1 MYIITLY
8 YVGYALNIFEE
19 NGEEMTIHDRNANAV
34 DDSDHV
40 AKCSLSPT
48 QSRIWLLSET
58 GNEVIYGRQI
68 LAIAFPPIALAVA
81 RKGLAALSRQ
91 HPLITS
97 EFEARAGG
105 AVQQILRNSRH
116 VDVIEVDL
124 AADDSLDEAL
134 AAAASAER
142 ARAIDLA
149 SGNPARF
156 VLLSRNEQAVGAVFS
171 LHAVLADAA
180 TLDLLAKD
188 FLRNIR
194 GSANVLADVSETA
207 LPDAAS
213 WMTGNSAPRSPAL
226 ELVDFWFERLTAQEN
241 IASLPPQATAGRD
254 IVDEAWFEHL
264 VEVPA
269 PEPLAH
275 AQSTVET
282 SRDVLAALSIARRRH
297 TGYDTQRIGLV
308 TRPATPTIAA
318 RSEDVLILTAELNGA
333 MGLEDVRKTFIEE
346 IETAARQSLPFEA
359 LADALLRRDEFFDTT
374 RLVKT
379 LLDVRPPLQFMESA
393 TDGTPIRCLVE
404 PPARRD
410 AELVVTVSRVSKDRL
425 RIGIGFDPQKHHR
438 KQIAPFADDLVIAL
452 ARLGSNPGEAIKHIP
467 FVSPV
472 ELDRLSAPY
481 PDIPE
486 PDDGVPIHEVIS
498 AQAIRRPHA
507 FAVAQGEKSVTHGEL
522 EAAANRLAHRL
533 ISMGIGPEKRVAIA
547 LEKSIDAIVAILA
560 VLKSG
565 GAFTPVEPDHP
576 EARNRHILTAPGLS
590 LVISRT
596 RHIAN
601 LPGDIATPYLNL
613 DVIDLSSESSDAP
626 ATAIAPQQLA
636 YVIYTSGSTGVPKG
650 VAVEHGPLAHHC
662 KATLRIYEMSED
674 SCEYPVLPFT
684 SDGGHERWMVPLMAG
699 GGVVLTQDKLATPED
714 AFAVMKRH
722 GVNNAS
728 LPTSYVRGLAE
739 YAGENS
745 DIPRLRLYSFGG
757 EALSQAVFDMIT
769 ENLKAQMLINGY
781 GPTETIMT
789 PMIWKIPAGT
799 RFEGTVA
806 PIGRGV
812 GERRIYVL
820 DADLAPVP
828 VGVIGEIYIGGSGLA
843 RGYLGQPEL
852 TADRFIPDPF
862 SLGGRL
868 YKSGDLGRWREDGIV
883 EFAGRVDHQIKLRG
897 FRIEPGEIEA
907 VLRSDQRVAEAV
919 LLLHNEGGRS
929 SLVAYVVPRE
939 GESLSV
945 TELRRAAMTA
955 LPDYM
960 VPQTIMIIDKL
971 PMGPNSKLDRA
982 ALPAPRIER
991 ELVAPASEKEKTILD
1006 AWKAILD
1013 IGDIGVTENFFD
1025 IGGQSLAAV
1034 RIVSRLKMRLPEWP
1048 LSIAD
1053 MFNHPTI
1060 RDLALA
1066 IEGSRDE
1073 TGVDVVYLRRNGDRP
1088 VLYCFPGL
1096 LVSTRE
1102 YMRLVDYLGPEQ
1114 PATGFI
1120 CYSLTETKTLS
1131 TRVEDITARY
1141 AEAVRKKAKGRPCAF
1156 LGWSW
1161 GGLLAYEAAR
1171 QLGNDIDLRMIGMVD
1186 VCDMDEEF
1194 TVGIMPRFEDGIR
1207 DRTHAAVQSWL
1218 ATTPMR
1224 EDWKRLFAAMDG
1236 EVYEQFLHHIVKH
1249 NVKLPTDGPDIGSEE
1264 HTFWI
1269 LVDNA
1274 MIFRNYRLAPSDFR
1288 IHAFA
1293 AEDSLTRAL
1302 NVIDWRRYSPN
1313 ATASEI
1319 VNGTNHLSII
1329 GKTPFHQRFAR
1340 RLDHAFAPTIL
1351 PAGKN
1356 N

>member
-1 MYIITLY
+1 
-8 YVGYALNIFEE
+8 
-19 NGEEMTIHDRNANAV
+19 MTIVDRNARALN
-34 DDSDHV
+34 DSDLV
-40 AKCSLSPT
+40 AKCSLSPA

-68 LAIAFPPIALAVA
+68 LGFAFPPVSLAVA
-81 RKGLAALSRQ
+81 REGLSALSRH
-91 HPLITS
+91 HPLVTC

-105 AVQQILRNSRH
+105 AVQQILKNVGN
-116 VDVIEVDL
+116 VDAVEKGL
-124 AADDSLDEAL
+124 AANEDVDEGL
-134 AAAASAER
+134 AAVASAER
-142 ARAIDLA
+142 QRLMDLA
-149 SGNPARF
+149 GGNPARF
-156 VLLSRNEQAVGAVFS
+156 ILLTRNGQAIGTILS
-171 LHAVLADAA
+171 LHAILADIAV
-180 TLDLLAKD
+180 LDLLATD
-188 FLRNIR
+188 FLRNIY
-194 GSANVLADVSETA
+194 SDTDVPLDVAETA
-207 LPDAAS
+207 MPDAVS
-213 WMTGNSAPRSPAL
+213 WMTGNGAPRNPAV
-226 ELVDFWFERLTAQEN
+226 ESVDFWFQRLTVQEN
-241 IASLPPQATAGRD
+241 IASLLPQTLTGTD
-254 IVDEAWFEHL
+254 LVDEAWFEHML
-264 VEVPA
+264 DVLMPSPPA
-269 PEPLAH
+269 R
-275 AQSTVET
+275 AQPTTEISGA
-282 SRDVLAALSIARRRH
+282 VLAALGIALRRH
-297 TGYDTQRIGLV
+297 SGYATQRIGLV
-308 TRPATPTIAA
+308 TRPETRVVAA
-318 RSEDVLILTAELNGA
+318 RSEVILILTAELSGA
-333 MGLEDVRKTFIEE
+333 MTLQGVREAFAEE
-346 IETAARQSLPFEA
+346 IDTAARQSMSFEA
-359 LADALLRRDEFFDTT
+359 LADALLRRDESFDTT
-374 RLVKT
+374 GLVKT
-379 LLDVRPPLQFMESA
+379 LLDIRPPLRFTQSA
-393 TDGTPIRCLVE
+393 QDIRSLIE
-404 PPARRD
+404 PQARRD
-410 AELVVTVSRVSKDRL
+410 AELVITVSQTSDTKLRL
-425 RIGIGFDPQKHHR
+425 SFGFDPQKHDR
-438 KQIAPFADDLVIAL
+438 KQITRFADDLAIAL
-452 ARLGSNPGEAIKHIP
+452 VRLHSNPNEEIKHIP
-467 FVSPV
+467 FVSPE

-481 PDIPE
+481 PDAPE
-486 PDDGVPIHEVIS
+486 PDDGVPIHEVIA
-498 AQAIRRPHA
+498 AQARRRPKA
-507 FAVAQGEKSVTHGEL
+507 FAVAQGEKSITHGEL

-533 ISMGIGPEKRVAIA
+533 IAMGIGPEKRVAIA
-547 LEKSIDAIVAILA
+547 LEKSIDAMIAILA

-576 EARNRHILTAPGLS
+576 EARNRHILTAPGLT

-601 LPGDIATPYLNL
+601 LPNDIATPFLNL
-613 DVIDLSSESSDAP
+613 DAIDLSAESSEAP

-650 VAVEHGPLAHHC
+650 VAVEHAPLAHHC
-662 KATLRIYEMSED
+662 KATLRIYEMSEE

-699 GGVVLTQDKLATPED
+699 GGVVLTQDKLATAED
-714 AFAVMKRH
+714 AFAMMKRH

-739 YAGENS
+739 YAGENG

-769 ENLKAQMLINGY
+769 ENLKAQLLINGY

-799 RFEGTVA
+799 RFEGAVA

-812 GERRIYVL
+812 GDRRIYVL
-820 DADLAPVP
+820 DADLSPVP

-862 SLGGRL
+862 SEGGRL

-907 VLRSDQRVAEAV
+907 ALRSDQRVAEV
-919 LLLHNEGGRS
+919 VVLLHNKDGRS

-939 GESLSV
+939 GESLNV
-945 TELRRAAMTA
+945 TELRRTAMTA

-960 VPQTIMIIDKL
+960 VPQTIMLIDKL

-991 ELVAPASEKEKTILD
+991 EIVAPANDKERAILD
-1006 AWKAILD
+1006 AWKEILD

-1034 RIVSRLKMRLPEWP
+1034 RIVSRLKMRHPEWP
-1048 LSIAD
+1048 LSIAA

-1066 IEGSRDE
+1066 IDGSRDE
-1073 TGVDVVYLRRNGDRP
+1073 TGVDIVYLRRNGDRP

-1141 AEAVRKKAKGRPCAF
+1141 AEAIRKKAKGRPCAF

-1224 EDWKRLFAAMDG
+1224 EDWKRLFAAMNE
-1236 EVYEQFLHHIVKH
+1236 EVYEQFLHHVVKH

-1269 LVDNA
+1269 LIDNA
-1274 MIFRNYRLAPSDFR
+1274 MIFRNYRLPPSDFR

-1319 VNGTNHLSII
+1319 VTGTNHLTII

-1340 RLDHAFAPTIL
+1340 RLDDAFAPRSL
-1351 PAGKN
+1351 SAGIAK
-1356 N
+1356 

>member
-1 MYIITLY
+1 
-8 YVGYALNIFEE
+8 
-19 NGEEMTIHDRNANAV
+19 MTVHDRNATAANH
-34 DDSDHV
+34 SDYIG
-40 AKCSLSPT
+40 KCSLSPA
-48 QSRIWLLSET
+48 QSRIWQLSET
-58 GNEVIYGRQI
+58 GNEVVYGRQI
-68 LAIAFPPIALAVA
+68 LGLTFPAISAAAA
-81 RKGLAALSRQ
+81 REALAALSHQ

-97 EFEARAGG
+97 QFEARAGG
-105 AVQQILRNSRH
+105 AVQQFLKSGGAVEI
-116 VDVIEVDL
+116 IKADL
-124 AADDSLDEAL
+124 PIGDDLGDAL
-134 AAAASAER
+134 VTAAAAER
-142 ARAIDLA
+142 ARAVDLTN
-149 SGNPARF
+149 GNPARF
-156 VLLSRNEQAVGAVFS
+156 ILLTQSGRAIGAVFS
-171 LHAVLADAA
+171 LHAILADAA
-180 TLDLLAKD
+180 TLDLLATD
-188 FLRNIR
+188 FLRNI
-194 GSANVLADVSETA
+194 DVNRPASPAETA
-207 LPDAAS
+207 LPDAAL
-213 WMTGNSAPRSPAL
+213 WMAGNGTPRNPAP
-226 ELVDFWFERLTAQEN
+226 ELVDFWFHRLTAQDN
-241 IASLPPQATAGRD
+241 IASLLQQTLTGRS
-254 IVDEAWFEHL
+254 IVDEGWLEHVL
-264 VEVPA
+264 EVSA
-269 PEPLAH
+269 PDPLAPM
-275 AQSTVET
+275 ASPQDASC
-282 SRDVLAALSIARRRH
+282 DLLAALAIVLRRH
-297 TGYDTQRIGLV
+297 SGHGAQRIGLV
-308 TRPATPTIAA
+308 TRPETQTIAA
-318 RSEDVLILTAELNGA
+318 RSEDVLVLRAELDGA
-333 MGLEDVRKTFIEE
+333 MTLEDTRQAFVEE
-346 IETAARQSLPFEA
+346 IAVAARHSLPFEA
-359 LADALLRRDEFFDTT
+359 LADALLRRDESFDTT
-374 RLVKT
+374 GLVKT
-379 LLDVRPPLQFMESA
+379 LLDVRPPLRLREASSNI
-393 TDGTPIRCLVE
+393 DGIHSPIE
-404 PPARRD
+404 PQARRD
-410 AELVVTVSRVSKDRL
+410 AELVVTVLPAFGGKLRL
-425 RIGIGFDPQKHHR
+425 SFGFDPQKYER
-438 KQIAPFADDLVIAL
+438 GQISRLADDFAVAL
-452 ARLGSNPGEAIKHIP
+452 ARLGSDPSAQIKHVP
-467 FVSPV
+467 FVSAE

-481 PDIPE
+481 PDAPE
-486 PDDGVPIHEVIS
+486 PDDGTPVHEVIS
-498 AQAIRRPHA
+498 TQARRRPNA

-533 ISMGIGPEKRVAIA
+533 IALGIGPEKRVAIA
-547 LEKSIDAIVAILA
+547 LEKSIDAIIAILA

-601 LPGDIATPYLNL
+601 LPSDIATPFLNL
-613 DVIDLSSESSDAP
+613 DKIDLSTESSQAP
-626 ATAIAPQQLA
+626 TTAIAAQQLA

-662 KATLRIYEMSED
+662 KATLRIYEMSEL

-714 AFAVMKRH
+714 AFAMMTRH

-745 DIPRLRLYSFGG
+745 DVPRLRLYSFGG

-769 ENLKAQMLINGY
+769 ENLKAQLLINGY

-812 GERRIYVL
+812 GDRRIYVL

-862 SLGGRL
+862 MPGGRL

-919 LLLHNEGGRS
+919 VLLHNEGGRS

-939 GESLSV
+939 GENLGV
-945 TELRRAAMTA
+945 TELRRTAMTA

-960 VPQTIMIIDKL
+960 VPQTIMLIDRL

-982 ALPAPRIER
+982 ALPVPRMERAMAAPVGDKER
-991 ELVAPASEKEKTILD
+991 AILD
-1006 AWKAILD
+1006 TWKEILD

-1034 RIVSRLKMRLPEWP
+1034 RIVSRLKMRHPDWS

-1053 MFNHPTI
+1053 MFNHPTV

-1066 IEGSRDE
+1066 IDGNRDE
-1073 TGVDVVYLRRNGDRP
+1073 AGVDVVYLRRNGDRP

-1141 AEAVRKKAKGRPCAF
+1141 AEAVRRQAKGRPCAF

-1171 QLGNDIDLRMIGMVD
+1171 QIGDDIDLRMIGMVD

-1194 TVGIMPRFEDGIR
+1194 TVGVTPHFDDGVR
-1207 DRTHAAVQSWL
+1207 DRTHAAVQTWL
-1218 ATTPMR
+1218 AHTPMR
-1224 EDWKRLFAAMDG
+1224 EDWKRLLAAMDA
-1236 EVYEQFLHHIVKH
+1236 EVYEQFLHHIVRH

-1269 LVDNA
+1269 LIDNG
-1274 MIFRNYRLAPSDFR
+1274 MIFRNYRLQQSDFR
-1288 IHAFA
+1288 IHSFA
-1293 AEDSLTRAL
+1293 AEDSLTRSL

-1319 VNGTNHLSII
+1319 VTGTNHLTII

-1340 RLDHAFAPTIL
+1340 RLDQAFAPGS
-1351 PAGKN
+1351 PFAGIVK
-1356 N
+1356 

>member
-1 MYIITLY
+1 
-8 YVGYALNIFEE
+8 
-19 NGEEMTIHDRNANAV
+19 MTIHDRNAKAANDFAP
-34 DDSDHV
+34 V
-40 AKCSLSPT
+40 ARCSLSPA

-58 GNEVIYGRQI
+58 GNEAVYGRQI
-68 LAIAFPPIALAVA
+68 LAVTFPPIALATA
-81 RKGLAALSRQ
+81 REALALLSRQ
-91 HPLITS
+91 HPLVTTH
-97 EFEARAGG
+97 FEARAGG
-105 AVQQILRNSRH
+105 AVQQVLTNGQAVAVVELASAGDAQEAVSEAVAAERNRP
-116 VDVIEVDL
+116 VDL
-124 AADDSLDEAL
+124 ASD
-134 AAAASAER
+134 
-142 ARAIDLA
+142 
-149 SGNPARF
+149 NPARF
-156 VLLSRNEQAVGAVFS
+156 ILVTENGQALGAVFS

-180 TLDLLAKD
+180 TLDLLATD
-188 FLRNIR
+188 FLRVLGGHAPAAVG
-194 GSANVLADVSETA
+194 GSAV
-207 LPDAAS
+207 AS
-213 WMTGNSAPRSPAL
+213 WMAGNGTPRVPAQA
-226 ELVDFWFERLTAQEN
+226 LVDFWFGRLTAQDSV
-241 IASLPPQATAGRD
+241 AALDPQAAAGRD
-254 IVDEAWFEHL
+254 LVDETWAEHRL
-264 VEVPA
+264 DVPVS
-269 PEPLAH
+269 LI
-275 AQSTVET
+275 QSTEET
-282 SRDVLAALSIARRRH
+282 ARDVLAALGIALRRH
-297 TGYDTQRIGLV
+297 SGHGAQRIGLV
-308 TRPATPTIAA
+308 TRPAVPEIAA
-318 RSEDVLILTAELNGA
+318 RSEDVLVLTTTLTGA
-333 MGLEDVRKTFIEE
+333 MTLADARTAFEADIA
-346 IETAARQSLPFEA
+346 TAAGHSVPFEA
-359 LADALLRRDEFFDTT
+359 LADALLRRDESFDTT
-374 RLVKT
+374 SLART
-379 LLDVRPPLQFMESA
+379 ILDVRPPFRFAEM
-393 TDGTPIRCLVE
+393 DGVRAIIE

-410 AELVVTVSRVSKDRL
+410 AELVVTVSRLSGERL
-425 RIGIGFDPQKHHR
+425 AIGFGFDPQKLDR
-438 KQIAPFADDLVIAL
+438 NQVVRFADDLAIAL
-452 ARLGSNPGEAIKHIP
+452 ARLNSHPDEPIKHIP
-467 FVSPV
+467 FVSRE

-481 PDIPE
+481 PDTPA
-486 PDDGVPIHEVIS
+486 PDDGTPIHEVIA
-498 AQAIRRPHA
+498 AQARRRPHA
-507 FAVAQGEKSVTHGEL
+507 FAVAQGERSVPHGEL
-522 EAAANRLAHRL
+522 ETAANRLAHRL
-533 ISMGIGPEKRVAIA
+533 IALGIGPEKRVAIA

-596 RHIAN
+596 KHIAN
-601 LPGDIATPYLNL
+601 LPGDIGTPMLNL
-613 DVIDLSSESSDAP
+613 DATDLSREAETAP
-626 ATAIAPQQLA
+626 ATVIAPDQLA

-662 KATLRIYEMSED
+662 KATLRIYEMSEE

-699 GGVVLTQDKLATPED
+699 GGVVLAPDRLATPED
-714 AFAVMKRH
+714 AFAMMVKH

-739 YAGENS
+739 YAGENA

-769 ENLKAQMLINGY
+769 ENLKAKLLINGY

-799 RFEGTVA
+799 RFEGAVA

-812 GERRIYVL
+812 GDRRIYLL

-828 VGVIGEIYIGGSGLA
+828 VGVIGEIYIGGSGVA

-852 TADRFIPDPF
+852 TADRFIADPF
-862 SLGGRL
+862 SGSGRL

-907 VLRSDQRVAEAV
+907 VLRADPRVAEAV
-919 LLLHNEGGRS
+919 VLLHNEGGRS
-929 SLVAYVVPRE
+929 FLVAYVVPRE
-939 GESLSV
+939 GEALGV
-945 TELRRAAMTA
+945 TDLRRAAVAA

-960 VPQTIMIIDKL
+960 VPQTIMLIDAL

-991 ELVAPASEKEKTILD
+991 ALVPPVGDKETAILSVWQD
-1006 AWKAILD
+1006 ILD
-1013 IGDIGVTENFFD
+1013 IGEIGVTENFFE

-1034 RIVSRLKMRLPEWP
+1034 RIVSRLKMRHPEWP

-1066 IEGSRDE
+1066 IEGGRDE
-1073 TGVDVVYLRRNGDRP
+1073 AGIDVVYLRRNGEKP

-1102 YMRLVDYLGPEQ
+1102 YMRLVDYLGPDQ

-1141 AEAVRKKAKGRPCAF
+1141 AEAVRRQAKGRPCAF

-1194 TVGIMPRFEDGIR
+1194 TVGILPKFADGIR
-1207 DRTHAAVQSWL
+1207 ERTHAAVQQWL
-1218 ATTPMR
+1218 VTTPMR
-1224 EDWKRLFAAMDG
+1224 EDWKRLFAAMDA
-1236 EVYEQFLHHIVKH
+1236 EVYEQFLSHIVKN
-1249 NVKLPTDGPDIGSEE
+1249 NVTLPTDGPDIGSEE

-1288 IHAFA
+1288 VHAFA

-1319 VNGTNHLSII
+1319 VTGTNHLTII

-1340 RLDHAFAPTIL
+1340 RLDQAFIAPIL
-1351 PAGKN
+1351 
-1356 N
+1356 

>member
-1 MYIITLY
+1 
-8 YVGYALNIFEE
+8 
-19 NGEEMTIHDRNANAV
+19 
-34 DDSDHV
+34 
-40 AKCSLSPT
+40 
-48 QSRIWLLSET
+48 
-58 GNEVIYGRQI
+58 
-68 LAIAFPPIALAVA
+68 
-81 RKGLAALSRQ
+81 
-91 HPLITS
+91 
-97 EFEARAGG
+97 
-105 AVQQILRNSRH
+105 
-116 VDVIEVDL
+116 VDVFEVDL
-124 AADDSLDEAL
+124 AGGDNLDEAL
-134 AAAASAER
+134 ATAASAER
-142 ARAIDLA
+142 QRPVDLA
-149 SGNPARF
+149 NDNPARF
-156 VLLSRNEQAVGAVFS
+156 ILLTRNGQAIGAILS

-180 TLDLLAKD
+180 TLDLLATD
-188 FLRNIR
+188 FLRNIA
-194 GSANVLADVSETA
+194 GNNDKPLDVAETA
-207 LPDAAS
+207 LPDALS
-213 WMTGNSAPRSPAL
+213 WMIGNSAPRNPAS
-226 ELVDFWFERLTAQEN
+226 ELVDFWFQRLTAQEN
-241 IASLPPQATAGRD
+241 IAALLPQTSTGRD
-254 IVDEAWFEHL
+254 LVDEAWFEHKL
-264 VEVPA
+264 DVPMPRA
-269 PEPLAH
+269 R
-275 AQSTVET
+275 STAET
-282 SRDVLAALSIARRRH
+282 SRDILAALGIALRRH
-297 TGYDTQRIGLV
+297 SGHGTQRIGLV
-308 TRPATPTIAA
+308 TRPETPKIAA
-318 RSEDVLILTAELNGA
+318 RSEDVLILTADLNGT
-333 MGLEDVRKTFIEE
+333 MTLQDVRKTFVADIE
-346 IETAARQSLPFEA
+346 AASRHSLPFEA

-374 RLVKT
+374 GLVKT
-379 LLDVRPPLQFMESA
+379 LLDIRPPVWFIETA
-393 TDGTPIRCLVE
+393 PGIRGLAE
-404 PPARRD
+404 PPSRRD
-410 AELVVTVSRVSKDRL
+410 AELVITVSPTPGGELHISF
-425 RIGIGFDPQKHHR
+425 GFDPQKHER
-438 KQIAPFADDLVIAL
+438 KQIARFAEDLAIAL
-452 ARLGSNPGEAIKHIP
+452 ARLNGNSSREIRHIP
-467 FVSPV
+467 FVSSE
-472 ELDRLSAPY
+472 ELERLSAPY
-481 PDIPE
+481 PDAPQ
-486 PDDGVPIHEVIS
+486 PDDGTPIHDVIA
-498 AQAIRRPHA
+498 AQAKRRPNA
-507 FAVAQGEKSVTHGEL
+507 FAVAQGEKAITHGEL
-522 EAAANRLAHRL
+522 EAAANRLTHRL
-533 ISMGIGPEKRVAIA
+533 IAMGIGPEKRVAIA
-547 LEKSIDAIVAILA
+547 LEKSIDAIIAILA

-601 LPGDIATPYLNL
+601 LPGDIATPFLNL
-613 DVIDLSSESSDAP
+613 DATDLSSESSAAP
-626 ATAIAPQQLA
+626 ESAIAPQQLA

-714 AFAVMKRH
+714 AFAQMKRH

-739 YAGENS
+739 YAGENNAV
-745 DIPRLRLYSFGG
+745 PRLRLYSFGG

-769 ENLKAQMLINGY
+769 ENLKAQLLINGY

-812 GERRIYVL
+812 GDRRIYVL

-862 SLGGRL
+862 SPGGRL

-919 LLLHNEGGRS
+919 VLLHNEGGRS

-939 GESLSV
+939 GEALSV

-955 LPDYM
+955 LPEYM

-982 ALPAPRIER
+982 ALPAPRLER
-991 ELVAPASEKEKTILD
+991 ELLAPTSEKEKAILE
-1006 AWKAILD
+1006 AWKEILD

-1034 RIVSRLKMRLPEWP
+1034 RIVSRLKMRHPKWP

-1141 AEAVRKKAKGRPCAF
+1141 AEAVRRQAKGRPCAF

-1161 GGLLAYEAAR
+1161 GGLLAYEAAK

-1194 TVGIMPRFEDGIR
+1194 TVGIMPLFEDGVR
-1207 DRTHAAVQSWL
+1207 DRTHAAVQNWL
-1218 ATTPMR
+1218 VTTPMR
-1224 EDWKRLFAAMDG
+1224 EDWERLFAAMNA

-1269 LVDNA
+1269 LIDNG
-1274 MIFRNYRLAPSDFR
+1274 MIFRNYRLEPSDFR

-1319 VNGTNHLSII
+1319 VTGTNHLTII

-1351 PAGKN
+1351 PTGKN

>member
-8 YVGYALNIFEE
+8 YVGYVLNIFEE

-269 PEPLAH
+269 PEPLEH

-282 SRDVLAALSIARRRH
+282 SRDVLAALSTALRRH

-318 RSEDVLILTAELNGA
+318 RSEDVLILTAELDGA
-333 MGLEDVRKTFIEE
+333 MGLEGVRKTFVEE
-346 IETAARQSLPFEA
+346 IQTAARQSLPFEA

-374 RLVKT
+374 GLVKT
-379 LLDVRPPLQFMESA
+379 LLDVRAPLQFMESA

-410 AELVVTVSRVSKDRL
+410 AELVVTVSQVSKDRL
-425 RIGIGFDPQKHHR
+425 RIGIGFDPQKHDP
-438 KQIAPFADDLVIAL
+438 KQIARFADDLVIAL

-467 FVSPV
+467 FVSPE

-498 AQAIRRPHA
+498 AQARRRPYA

-533 ISMGIGPEKRVAIA
+533 ISLGIGPEKRVAIA
-547 LEKSIDAIVAILA
+547 LEKSIDAIIAILA

-576 EARNRHILTAPGLS
+576 EARNQHILTAPGLS

-601 LPGDIATPYLNL
+601 LPSDIATPYLNL
-613 DVIDLSSESSDAP
+613 DATALSSESSDAP

-684 SDGGHERWMVPLMAG
+684 SDGGHERWIVPLMAG

-812 GERRIYVL
+812 GDRRIYVL

-919 LLLHNEGGRS
+919 VLLHNEGGRS

-960 VPQTIMIIDKL
+960 VPQTIMIIDEL

-991 ELVAPASEKEKTILD
+991 ELVAPASEKEKAILE

-1034 RIVSRLKMRLPEWP
+1034 RIVSRLKMRHPEWP

-1066 IEGSRDE
+1066 VEGSRDE

-1319 VNGTNHLSII
+1319 VNGTNHLTII

>member
-1 MYIITLY
+1 
-8 YVGYALNIFEE
+8 
-19 NGEEMTIHDRNANAV
+19 MTIHNRNAKAMN
-34 DDSDHV
+34 DSDYL

-58 GNEVIYGRQI
+58 GNEAVYGRQI
-68 LAIAFPPIALAVA
+68 LAVTFPPISLVLAHQALAM
-81 RKGLAALSRQ
+81 LSRQ

-97 EFEARAGG
+97 EFEARPGG
-105 AVQQILRNSRH
+105 TVQQILRNDRT
-116 VDVIEVDL
+116 VDIIETELTTGGDL
-124 AADDSLDEAL
+124 NAALTAVATTEQ
-134 AAAASAER
+134 
-142 ARAIDLA
+142 ARPIDLTK
-149 SGNPARF
+149 GNPARF
-156 VLLSRNEQAVGAVFS
+156 ILAVQNGQAVGAVFS
-171 LHAVLADAA
+171 LHAILADAV
-180 TLDLLAKD
+180 TLDLLATD
-188 FLRNIR
+188 FLCYIDSGRPAGI
-194 GSANVLADVSETA
+194 AETTLA
-207 LPDAAS
+207 DAAS
-213 WMTGNSAPRSPAL
+213 WMTGNGAPRNPPP
-226 ELVDFWFERLTAQEN
+226 ELIDFWFQRLTGQEN
-241 IASLPPQATAGRD
+241 IASLPPQTSTGKN

-264 VEVPA
+264 LEVPVTGRLIRTPA
-269 PEPLAH
+269 TAEI
-275 AQSTVET
+275 
-282 SRDVLAALSIARRRH
+282 SRDLLAALAIALRRH
-297 TGYDTQRIGLV
+297 SGYGTQRIGLV
-308 TRPATPTIAA
+308 TRPESQTVAA
-318 RSEDVLILTAELNGA
+318 RSEDVLILTTDLNGA
-333 MGLEDVRKTFIEE
+333 MTLHEVRKAFAEE
-346 IETAARQSLPFEA
+346 IETAAQQALPFEA
-359 LADALLRRDEFFDTT
+359 LADALLRRDELFDTT
-374 RLVKT
+374 GLVKT
-379 LLDVRPPLQFMESA
+379 LLDVRPALRFMKA
-393 TDGTPIRCLVE
+393 TPDGMASHSVME
-404 PPARRD
+404 PRARRD
-410 AELVVTVSRVSKDRL
+410 AELVITVSPAHSGTL
-425 RIGIGFDPQKHHR
+425 RIGFGFDPQKHDR
-438 KQIAPFADDLVIAL
+438 EQILRFADDLAIAL
-452 ARLGSNPGEAIKHIP
+452 VRLNTSPDEQIKHVP
-467 FVSPV
+467 FVSPE
-472 ELDRLSAPY
+472 ELDKLSAPY
-481 PDIPE
+481 PDAPE
-486 PDDGVPIHEVIS
+486 PDDGTPIHEVIS
-498 AQAIRRPHA
+498 AQAKRRPNA

-522 EAAANRLAHRL
+522 EAASNRLAHRL
-533 ISMGIGPEKRVAIA
+533 MALGIGPEKRVAIA
-547 LEKSIDAIVAILA
+547 LEKSIDAIIAILA

-590 LVISRT
+590 LVISRA

-601 LPGDIATPYLNL
+601 LPSDIATPFLNL
-613 DVIDLSSESSDAP
+613 DAVDLSSEGSEAP
-626 ATAIAPQQLA
+626 ATVIAPQQLA

-650 VAVEHGPLAHHC
+650 VVVEHGPLAHHC
-662 KATLRIYEMSED
+662 KATLRIYEMSEE

-699 GGVVLTQDKLATPED
+699 GGVVLTPDKLATPED
-714 AFAVMKRH
+714 AFAMMKRH

-745 DIPRLRLYSFGG
+745 EIPRLRLYSFGG

-769 ENLKAQMLINGY
+769 ENLKAQLLINGY

-812 GERRIYVL
+812 GHRRIYVL

-852 TADRFIPDPF
+852 TAERFIPDPF
-862 SLGGRL
+862 TPGGRL

-919 LLLHNEGGRS
+919 ILLHNEGGRS

-945 TELRRAAMTA
+945 TELRRTAMTA

-960 VPQTIMIIDKL
+960 VPQTIMLIDKL

-982 ALPAPRIER
+982 ALPTPRIER
-991 ELVAPASEKEKTILD
+991 EMALPANDKEKAILD
-1006 AWKAILD
+1006 TWKEILD

-1034 RIVSRLKMRLPEWP
+1034 RIVSRLKIRHPEWP
-1048 LSIAD
+1048 LTIAD
-1053 MFNHPTI
+1053 MFNHPTV

-1066 IEGSRDE
+1066 IDGNRDE
-1073 TGVDVVYLRRNGDRP
+1073 AGVDVVYLRRNGDRP

-1141 AEAVRKKAKGRPCAF
+1141 AEAVRRKAKGRPCAF

-1224 EDWKRLFAAMDG
+1224 EDWKRLFAAMNE
-1236 EVYEQFLHHIVKH
+1236 EVYEQFLHHVVKH

-1269 LVDNA
+1269 LIDNA
-1274 MIFRNYRLAPSDFR
+1274 MIFRNYRLQQSDFR

-1302 NVIDWRRYSPN
+1302 NVIDWRRYSQN

-1319 VNGTNHLSII
+1319 VTGTNHLTII

-1340 RLDHAFAPTIL
+1340 RLDHAFAPAPL
-1351 PAGKN
+1351 PAGIIK
-1356 N
+1356 

>member
-1 MYIITLY
+1 
-8 YVGYALNIFEE
+8 
-19 NGEEMTIHDRNANAV
+19 MTAHDRNATAAN
-34 DDSDHV
+34 DSDYI
-40 AKCSLSPT
+40 AKCSLSPA

-58 GNEVIYGRQI
+58 GNEVVYGRQI
-68 LAIAFPPIALAVA
+68 LAITFPSVALAAA
-81 RKGLAALSRQ
+81 RRALSRLSQQ

-105 AVQQILRNSRH
+105 AVQQILKNDRF
-116 VDVIEVDL
+116 VEIVETELVAGDDL
-124 AADDSLDEAL
+124 SEAL
-134 AAAASAER
+134 ARATSAER

-149 SGNPARF
+149 DGNPARF
-156 VLLSRNEQAVGAVFS
+156 IILTQNGEAFGAVFS
-171 LHAVLADAA
+171 LHAILADAV
-180 TLDLLAKD
+180 TLDLLATD
-188 FLRNIR
+188 FLRDID
-194 GSANVLADVSETA
+194 GHDAADIAEEA
-207 LPDAAS
+207 LPDALS
-213 WMTGNSAPRSPAL
+213 WMIANGSPRNPTP
-226 ELVDFWFERLTAQEN
+226 ELVDFWFQRLTAQEN
-241 IASLPPQATAGRD
+241 IASLPPQTSAAKG
-254 IVDEAWFEHL
+254 IVDEAWFEQ
-264 VEVPA
+264 VIEVPVGA
-269 PEPLAH
+269 A
-275 AQSTVET
+275 ADT
-282 SRDVLAALSIARRRH
+282 SRDMLAALGITLRRH
-297 TGYDTQRIGLV
+297 SGYSTQRIGLV
-308 TRPATPTIAA
+308 TRPQRQKLAA
-318 RSEDVLILTAELNGA
+318 RSEDVLILTTDLNGA
-333 MGLEDVRKTFIEE
+333 MTLGDARATFLEE
-346 IETAARQSLPFEA
+346 IEAATRQSLPFEA
-359 LADALLRRDEFFDTT
+359 LADALIKRDELFDTT
-374 RLVKT
+374 GLVKT
-379 LLDVRPPLQFMESA
+379 LLDVRPSLRVAEA
-393 TDGTPIRCLVE
+393 TSNGATVRGLVE

-410 AELVVTVSRVSKDRL
+410 ADLVVTVSPATAGKL
-425 RIGIGFDPQKHHR
+425 RIGIGFDPQKHDR
-438 KQIAPFADDLVIAL
+438 KQVGRFADDLAIAL
-452 ARLGSNPGEAIKHIP
+452 AQLDADPGTQIKHIP
-467 FVSPV
+467 FVSAE

-481 PDIPE
+481 PDAPE
-486 PDDGVPIHEVIS
+486 PDDGTPIHEVIS
-498 AQAIRRPHA
+498 AQARRRPNA

-522 EAAANRLAHRL
+522 ELAANRLAHHL
-533 ISMGIGPEKRVAIA
+533 IALGIGPEKRVAIA

-560 VLKSG
+560 VLKAG

-596 RHIAN
+596 KHIAN
-601 LPGDIATPYLNL
+601 LPGDIATPYLDL
-613 DVIDLSSESSDAP
+613 DKTDLSSERVDAL
-626 ATAIAPQQLA
+626 ATSIAPQQLA

-662 KATLRIYEMSED
+662 KATLRIYEMSEE

-714 AFAVMKRH
+714 AFAMMKRH

-745 DIPRLRLYSFGG
+745 EIPRLRLYSFGG

-769 ENLKAQMLINGY
+769 ENLKAQLLINGY

-812 GERRIYVL
+812 GDRRIYVL

-862 SLGGRL
+862 SQGGRL

-919 LLLHNEGGRS
+919 ILLHNDGGRS

-939 GESLSV
+939 GAILSV

-960 VPQTIMIIDKL
+960 VPQTIMLIDKL

-991 ELVAPASEKEKTILD
+991 DMAAPANDKEKAILD
-1006 AWKAILD
+1006 VWKDILD

-1025 IGGQSLAAV
+1025 IGGQSLMAV
-1034 RIVSRLKMRLPEWP
+1034 RIVSRLKMRHPEWP

-1053 MFNHPTI
+1053 MFNHPTV

-1066 IEGSRDE
+1066 IDGTPDE
-1073 TGVDVVYLRRNGDRP
+1073 AGVDVVYLRRNGDRP

-1141 AEAVRKKAKGRPCAF
+1141 AEAVRKKANGRPCAF

-1207 DRTHAAVQSWL
+1207 ERTHAAVQSWL

-1224 EDWKRLFAAMDG
+1224 EDWKRLFAAMNE
-1236 EVYEQFLHHIVKH
+1236 EVYEQFLHHVVKH

-1269 LVDNA
+1269 LIDNA
-1274 MIFRNYRLAPSDFR
+1274 MIFRNYRLEQSDFR

-1319 VNGTNHLSII
+1319 VTGTNHLTII

-1340 RLDHAFAPTIL
+1340 RLDHAFAPGPLSIGTV
-1351 PAGKN
+1351 K
-1356 N
+1356 

>member
-1 MYIITLY
+1 
-8 YVGYALNIFEE
+8 
-19 NGEEMTIHDRNANAV
+19 
-34 DDSDHV
+34 
-40 AKCSLSPT
+40 
-48 QSRIWLLSET
+48 
-58 GNEVIYGRQI
+58 
-68 LAIAFPPIALAVA
+68 
-81 RKGLAALSRQ
+81 
-91 HPLITS
+91 
-97 EFEARAGG
+97 
-105 AVQQILRNSRH
+105 
-116 VDVIEVDL
+116 
-124 AADDSLDEAL
+124 
-134 AAAASAER
+134 
-142 ARAIDLA
+142 
-149 SGNPARF
+149 
-156 VLLSRNEQAVGAVFS
+156 
-171 LHAVLADAA
+171 
-180 TLDLLAKD
+180 
-188 FLRNIR
+188 
-194 GSANVLADVSETA
+194 
-207 LPDAAS
+207 
-213 WMTGNSAPRSPAL
+213 
-226 ELVDFWFERLTAQEN
+226 
-241 IASLPPQATAGRD
+241 
-254 IVDEAWFEHL
+254 
-264 VEVPA
+264 
-269 PEPLAH
+269 
-275 AQSTVET
+275 
-282 SRDVLAALSIARRRH
+282 
-297 TGYDTQRIGLV
+297 
-308 TRPATPTIAA
+308 
-318 RSEDVLILTAELNGA
+318 
-333 MGLEDVRKTFIEE
+333 
-346 IETAARQSLPFEA
+346 
-359 LADALLRRDEFFDTT
+359 
-374 RLVKT
+374 
-379 LLDVRPPLQFMESA
+379 
-393 TDGTPIRCLVE
+393 
-404 PPARRD
+404 
-410 AELVVTVSRVSKDRL
+410 
-425 RIGIGFDPQKHHR
+425 
-438 KQIAPFADDLVIAL
+438 
-452 ARLGSNPGEAIKHIP
+452 
-467 FVSPV
+467 
-472 ELDRLSAPY
+472 
-481 PDIPE
+481 
-486 PDDGVPIHEVIS
+486 
-498 AQAIRRPHA
+498 
-507 FAVAQGEKSVTHGEL
+507 
-522 EAAANRLAHRL
+522 
-533 ISMGIGPEKRVAIA
+533 
-547 LEKSIDAIVAILA
+547 
-560 VLKSG
+560 
-565 GAFTPVEPDHP
+565 
-576 EARNRHILTAPGLS
+576 
-590 LVISRT
+590 
-596 RHIAN
+596 
-601 LPGDIATPYLNL
+601 
-613 DVIDLSSESSDAP
+613 
-626 ATAIAPQQLA
+626 
-636 YVIYTSGSTGVPKG
+636 
-650 VAVEHGPLAHHC
+650 
-662 KATLRIYEMSED
+662 MSEA

-714 AFAVMKRH
+714 AFAMMRRH

-799 RFEGTVA
+799 RFEGTIA

-812 GERRIYVL
+812 GDRRIYVL

-862 SLGGRL
+862 SQGGRL

-919 LLLHNEGGRS
+919 VLLHNEGGRS

-960 VPQTIMIIDKL
+960 VPQTIMIIDRL

-991 ELVAPASEKEKTILD
+991 ELVAPASEKEKAILE
-1006 AWKAILD
+1006 AWKDILD

-1034 RIVSRLKMRLPEWP
+1034 RIVSRLKMRHPEWP

-1066 IEGSRDE
+1066 TEGSRDE

-1141 AEAVRKKAKGRPCAF
+1141 VEAVRKKAKGRPCAF

-1224 EDWKRLFAAMDG
+1224 EDWKRLFAAIDG

-1249 NVKLPTDGPDIGSEE
+1249 NVKLPSDGPDIGSEE

-1319 VNGTNHLSII
+1319 VNGTNHLTII

-1351 PAGKN
+1351 PTGKN

>member
-1 MYIITLY
+1 
-8 YVGYALNIFEE
+8 
-19 NGEEMTIHDRNANAV
+19 MTVHDRNAKAANDA
-34 DDSDHV
+34 DYL
-40 AKCSLSPT
+40 AKSSLSPA

-58 GNEVIYGRQI
+58 GNEGVYGRQI
-68 LAIAFPPIALAVA
+68 LAIAFPSVAIAAA
-81 RKGLAALSRQ
+81 RDGLSRLSRQ

-105 AVQQILRNSRH
+105 AVQQILKNDCF
-116 VDVIEVDL
+116 VDILETEL
-124 AADDSLDEAL
+124 AADDNLDEAL
-134 AAAASAER
+134 TTAASTER
-142 ARAIDLA
+142 ARPIDLTD
-149 SGNPARF
+149 GNPARF
-156 VLLSRNEQAVGAVFS
+156 ILLTRNGQAIAALFS
-171 LHAVLADAA
+171 LHAILGDAA
-180 TLDLLAKD
+180 ALDLLATD
-188 FLRNIR
+188 FLRNID
-194 GSANVLADVSETA
+194 SQEPLDIAETT

-213 WMTGNSAPRSPAL
+213 WLTGNGAPRNPAP
-226 ELVDFWFERLTAQEN
+226 ELVDFWFQRLAAQEN
-241 IASLPPQATAGRD
+241 IASLLPQTSTGKD
-254 IVDEAWFEHL
+254 IVDESWFEHVL
-264 VEVPA
+264 EASV
-269 PEPLAH
+269 
-275 AQSTVET
+275 QSSADT
-282 SRDVLAALSIARRRH
+282 SRDMLAALGITLRRH
-297 TGYDTQRIGLV
+297 SGYATQRIGLV
-308 TRPATPTIAA
+308 TRPERQKIAA
-318 RSEDVLILTAELNGA
+318 RSEDVLILTADLNGT
-333 MGLEDVRKTFIEE
+333 MTLGGVRAAFGAE
-346 IETAARQSLPFEA
+346 IGTATRQCLPFEA
-359 LADALLRRDEFFDTT
+359 LADALVRRDELFDTT
-374 RLVKT
+374 GLVKT
-379 LLDVRPPLQFMESA
+379 LLDVRPPLRFLHA
-393 TDGTPIRCLVE
+393 TSNEAAIHNPVG

-410 AELVVTVSRVSKDRL
+410 ADLVITVSPASADKL
-425 RIGIGFDPQKHHR
+425 RIGIGFDPQKHDR
-438 KQIAPFADDLVIAL
+438 KQISRFARDLAIAL
-452 ARLGSNPGEAIKHIP
+452 TQLNANPAAQIRHIP
-467 FVSPV
+467 FVSPE

-481 PDIPE
+481 PDAPE
-486 PDDGVPIHEVIS
+486 PDDGTPIHEVIS
-498 AQAIRRPHA
+498 AQARRRPNA

-522 EAAANRLAHRL
+522 ELAANRLAHRL
-533 ISMGIGPEKRVAIA
+533 IAMGIGPEKRVAIA
-547 LEKSIDAIVAILA
+547 LEKSIDAIIAILA
-560 VLKSG
+560 VLKAG

-590 LVISRT
+590 LVISRKK
-596 RHIAN
+596 HIAN
-601 LPGDIATPYLNL
+601 LPNDIGTPYLDL
-613 DVIDLSSESSDAP
+613 DAIDLSSESAEAP
-626 ATAIAPQQLA
+626 VTAIAPQQLA

-662 KATLRIYEMSED
+662 KATLRIYEMSEA

-714 AFAVMKRH
+714 AFAMMKRH

-745 DIPRLRLYSFGG
+745 EIPRLRLYSFGG

-769 ENLKAQMLINGY
+769 ENLKAQLLINGY

-812 GERRIYVL
+812 GDRRIYVL

-843 RGYLGQPEL
+843 RGYLGQSEL

-862 SLGGRL
+862 SQDGRL

-919 LLLHNEGGRS
+919 ILLHNEGGRS

-960 VPQTIMIIDKL
+960 VPQTIMLIDEL

-991 ELVAPASEKEKTILD
+991 EMVAPANDKERAILE
-1006 AWKAILD
+1006 AWKDILD

-1025 IGGQSLAAV
+1025 IGGQSLMAV
-1034 RIVSRLKMRLPEWP
+1034 RIVSRLKMRHPEWP

-1053 MFNHPTI
+1053 MFNHPTV

-1066 IEGSRDE
+1066 IDGSRDE

-1141 AEAVRKKAKGRPCAF
+1141 AEAVRRQANGRPCAF

-1171 QLGNDIDLRMIGMVD
+1171 QLGSDIDLRMIGMVD

-1194 TVGIMPRFEDGIR
+1194 TVGIMPRFDNGIR
-1207 DRTHAAVQSWL
+1207 ERTHAAVQTWL

-1224 EDWKRLFAAMDG
+1224 EDWKRLFAAMNE
-1236 EVYEQFLHHIVKH
+1236 EVYEQFLHHVVKH

-1269 LVDNA
+1269 LIDNA
-1274 MIFRNYRLAPSDFR
+1274 MIFRNYRLEQSDFR

-1319 VNGTNHLSII
+1319 VTGTNHLTII

-1340 RLDHAFAPTIL
+1340 RLDHAFAPGPLSTAIV
-1351 PAGKN
+1351 K
-1356 N
+1356 

>member
-1 MYIITLY
+1 MTVHDSNAKAANQSNYI
-8 YVGYALNIFEE
+8 G
-19 NGEEMTIHDRNANAV
+19 
-34 DDSDHV
+34 
-40 AKCSLSPT
+40 KCSLSPT

-58 GNEVIYGRQI
+58 GNEIVYGRQI
-68 LAIAFPPIALAVA
+68 LAVTFPSISTAVA
-81 RKGLAALSRQ
+81 REALAALSRQ

-97 EFEARAGG
+97 QFEARAGG
-105 AVQQILRNSRH
+105 AVQQILKSDEA
-116 VDVIEVDL
+116 VEIIETEL
-124 AADDSLDEAL
+124 ATSDSLEDAL
-134 AAAASAER
+134 AAAAAAER
-142 ARAIDLA
+142 ARAVDLTN
-149 SGNPARF
+149 GNPARF
-156 VLLSRNEQAVGAVFS
+156 TLLTQSGQAIGAIFS
-171 LHAVLADAA
+171 AHAILADAA
-180 TLDLLAKD
+180 TLDLLATD
-188 FLRNIR
+188 FFRNLDD
-194 GSANVLADVSETA
+194 GGPATPTETA
-207 LPDAAS
+207 LADAAV
-213 WMTGNSAPRSPAL
+213 WMAGNGAPRGQAP
-226 ELVDFWFERLTAQEN
+226 ELVDFWFNRLIAQDN
-241 IASLPPQATAGRD
+241 IASLLLQTSTGRS
-254 IVDEAWFEHL
+254 IVDEGWQEHIL
-264 VEVPA
+264 EVFMPDQLISMA
-269 PEPLAH
+269 
-275 AQSTVET
+275 STLDA
-282 SRDVLAALSIARRRH
+282 SRDLLAALAIVLRRH
-297 TGYDTQRIGLV
+297 SGHGTQRIGLV
-308 TRPATPTIAA
+308 TRPKTQTIAA
-318 RSEDVLILTAELNGA
+318 RSEDVLVLTAKLDGA
-333 MGLEDVRKTFIEE
+333 MTLDDVRQAFVEE
-346 IETAARQSLPFEA
+346 VEVAGRRALPFEA
-359 LADALLRRDEFFDTT
+359 LADALLRRDESFDTT
-374 RLVKT
+374 GLVKT
-379 LLDVRPPLQFMESA
+379 LLDVRPPLRLLEAASNIH
-393 TDGTPIRCLVE
+393 GVHTPIE
-404 PPARRD
+404 TQARRD
-410 AELVVTVSRVSKDRL
+410 AELVITVFPAFGDKLRL
-425 RIGIGFDPQKHHR
+425 SFGFDPQKYEPG
-438 KQIAPFADDLVIAL
+438 QIVRLANDFAVAL
-452 ARLGSNPGEAIKHIP
+452 ARLGSNPSEQIKHIP
-467 FVSPV
+467 FVSAE

-481 PDIPE
+481 PDAPE
-486 PDDGVPIHEVIS
+486 PDDGTPIHKVIS
-498 AQAIRRPHA
+498 AQATRRPNA
-507 FAVAQGEKSVTHGEL
+507 FAVAQGENSITHGEL
-522 EAAANRLAHRL
+522 EAAANKLSHRL
-533 ISMGIGPEKRVAIA
+533 IALGIGPEKRVAIA
-547 LEKSIDAIVAILA
+547 LEKSIDAIIAILA

-576 EARNRHILTAPGLS
+576 EARNRHILTAPDLS
-590 LVISRT
+590 LVISKT
-596 RHIAN
+596 MHIAN
-601 LPGDIATPYLNL
+601 LPSDIATPFLNL
-613 DVIDLSSESSDAP
+613 DKVDLSTESSQAP
-626 ATAIAPQQLA
+626 AIAIALQQLA

-650 VAVEHGPLAHHC
+650 VVVEHGPLAHHC
-662 KATLRIYEMSED
+662 KATLRIYEMSD
-674 SCEYPVLPFT
+674 QSCEYPVLPFT
-684 SDGGHERWMVPLMAG
+684 SDGGHERWIVPLMAG

-714 AFAVMKRH
+714 AFAMMKRH

-739 YAGENS
+739 YAGENG

-757 EALSQAVFDMIT
+757 EALSQAVFDIIT
-769 ENLKAQMLINGY
+769 ENLKARLLINGY

-812 GERRIYVL
+812 GDRRIYVL

-828 VGVIGEIYIGGSGLA
+828 VGVIGEIHIGGSGLA

-862 SLGGRL
+862 TPGGRL

-919 LLLHNEGGRS
+919 VLLHNEGGRS

-939 GESLSV
+939 GESLGI
-945 TELRRAAMTA
+945 TELRRAAITA

-960 VPQTIMIIDKL
+960 VPQTIMLIDRL

-982 ALPAPRIER
+982 ALPAPRVQR
-991 ELVAPASEKEKTILD
+991 EMIAPADDNERAILQTWKE
-1006 AWKAILD
+1006 ILD

-1034 RIVSRLKMRLPEWP
+1034 RIVSRLKMRHPEWP

-1053 MFNHPTI
+1053 MFNHPTV

-1066 IEGSRDE
+1066 ISGKRDE
-1073 TGVDVVYLRRNGDRP
+1073 AGVDVVYLRRNGDRP

-1141 AEAVRKKAKGRPCAF
+1141 AETVRRQAKGRPCAF

-1171 QLGNDIDLRMIGMVD
+1171 QIGNDIDLRMIGMVD

-1194 TVGIMPRFEDGIR
+1194 TVGVTPRFYDGIR
-1207 DRTHAAVQSWL
+1207 DSTHAAVQNWL
-1218 ATTPMR
+1218 AHTPMR
-1224 EDWKRLFAAMDG
+1224 EDWKRLLTAMDA

-1269 LVDNA
+1269 LIDNG
-1274 MIFRNYRLAPSDFR
+1274 MIFRNYRLERSDFR
-1288 IHAFA
+1288 IHSFA
-1293 AEDSLTRAL
+1293 AEDSLTRSL

-1319 VNGTNHLSII
+1319 VTGTNHLTII

-1340 RLDHAFAPTIL
+1340 RLDHAFAPGSL
-1351 PAGKN
+1351 SAGTVK
-1356 N
+1356 

>member
-1 MYIITLY
+1 
-8 YVGYALNIFEE
+8 
-19 NGEEMTIHDRNANAV
+19 MTIHDRNAKAV
-34 DDSDHV
+34 NDSDYV
-40 AKCSLSPT
+40 AKCLLSPA

-58 GNEVIYGRQI
+58 GNEVVYGRQI
-68 LAIAFPPIALAVA
+68 LAVAFSPVS
-81 RKGLAALSRQ
+81 LAAAHVALSTLSRQ

-105 AVQQILRNSRH
+105 AVRQILKNNGT
-116 VDVIEVDL
+116 VGMIETDLKAGEDV
-124 AADDSLDEAL
+124 DEAL
-134 AAAASAER
+134 FGAAARER
-142 ARAIDLA
+142 ARTMDLTD
-149 SGNPARF
+149 GNPARF
-156 VLLSRNEQAVGAVFS
+156 ILLTRNGQALGVVFS
-171 LHAVLADAA
+171 LHAILADAA
-180 TLDLLAKD
+180 TLNLLATD
-188 FLRNIR
+188 FLRNIE
-194 GSANVLADVSETA
+194 GNGPVDIAQTT

-213 WMTGNSAPRSPAL
+213 WMAGGDALRRPAP
-226 ELVDFWFERLTAQEN
+226 ELVDFWFQRLTAQEN
-241 IASLPPQATAGRD
+241 IASLAPQTSAEKD
-254 IVDEAWFEHL
+254 IVDEAWFEHML
-264 VEVPA
+264 EVSNSSR
-269 PEPLAH
+269 PL
-275 AQSTVET
+275 QSQSMAEL
-282 SRDVLAALSIARRRH
+282 SRDILAALGIALRRH
-297 TGYDTQRIGLV
+297 SGYGTQRIGLV
-308 TRPATPTIAA
+308 TRPERQTIAA
-318 RSEDVLILTAELNGA
+318 RGEDILIVTAELDGA
-333 MGLEDVRKTFIEE
+333 MTLRDARETF
-346 IETAARQSLPFEA
+346 AAEAESAAGQSVPFEA
-359 LADALLRRDEFFDTT
+359 LADALLRRDELFDTT
-374 RLVKT
+374 GLVKT
-379 LLDVRPPLQFMESA
+379 LLDVRPPVSFAQTASSAFMVRSA
-393 TDGTPIRCLVE
+393 VE

-410 AELVVTVSRVSKDRL
+410 AELVVTVSPMSGDRL
-425 RIGIGFDPQKHHR
+425 RIGIGFDPQKHER
-438 KQIAPFADDLVIAL
+438 KQITRFADDLAIAL
-452 ARLGSNPGEAIKHIP
+452 SSLGSDPGKQIKHIS
-467 FVSPV
+467 FVSAE

-481 PDIPE
+481 PDAPE
-486 PDDGVPIHEVIS
+486 PDDGTPIHEVIC
-498 AQAIRRPHA
+498 AQARRRPNA
-507 FAVAQGEKSVTHGEL
+507 FAVAQGEKSITHGEL
-522 EAAANRLAHRL
+522 ETAANRLAHRL
-533 ISMGIGPEKRVAIA
+533 ISLGIGPEKRVAIA
-547 LEKSIDAIVAILA
+547 IEKSIDAIVAILA

-576 EARNRHILTAPGLS
+576 EARNRHILTAPGLA
-590 LVISRT
+590 LVVSRT
-596 RHIAN
+596 RHIAR
-601 LPGDIATPYLNL
+601 LPSDIEAPFLDLDAT
-613 DVIDLSSESSDAP
+613 DLSSESSEAP
-626 ATAIAPQQLA
+626 ATVVAPQQLA

-662 KATLRIYEMSED
+662 KATLRIYEMSEE

-714 AFAVMKRH
+714 AFAMMKRH

-739 YAGENS
+739 YAGEND

-769 ENLKAQMLINGY
+769 ENLKAQLLINGY

-812 GERRIYVL
+812 GDRRIYVL

-828 VGVIGEIYIGGSGLA
+828 VGVIGEIYIGGGGLA

-852 TADRFIPDPF
+852 TADRFIADPF
-862 SLGGRL
+862 TPGGRL

-919 LLLHNEGGRS
+919 VLLHNEGGRS
-929 SLVAYVVPRE
+929 SLVAYVVARE
-939 GESLSV
+939 GETLGV
-945 TELRRAAMTA
+945 TELRRAAVAA

-960 VPQTIMIIDKL
+960 VPQTIMIIDRL

-982 ALPAPRIER
+982 ALPPPRMER
-991 ELVAPASEKEKTILD
+991 EMIAPANDKEKAILE
-1006 AWKAILD
+1006 AWKEILD

-1034 RIVSRLKMRLPEWP
+1034 RIVSRLKRRHPEWP

-1073 TGVDVVYLRRNGDRP
+1073 TGVDVVYLRRNGERP

-1171 QLGNDIDLRMIGMVD
+1171 QIGSDIDLRMIGMVD

-1194 TVGIMPRFEDGIR
+1194 TLGIMPRFEDGIR

-1218 ATTPMR
+1218 AATPMR
-1224 EDWKRLFAAMDG
+1224 EDWKRLFAAMNE

-1249 NVKLPTDGPDIGSEE
+1249 KVKLPTDGPDIGSEE

-1269 LVDNA
+1269 LIDNA

-1319 VNGTNHLSII
+1319 VTGTNHLTII

-1340 RLDHAFAPTIL
+1340 RLDHAFAPGTLSADIV
-1351 PAGKN
+1351 K
-1356 N
+1356 

>member
-1 MYIITLY
+1 LYFDRFDMYFNT
-8 YVGYALNIFEE
+8 FKES
-19 NGEEMTIHDRNANAV
+19 GEEMTVHDRNAKAAN
-34 DDSDHV
+34 DTDYL

-58 GNEVIYGRQI
+58 GNEVVYGRQI
-68 LAIAFPPIALAVA
+68 LAIVFPPISSDLA
-81 RKGLAALSRQ
+81 REGLSKLSRQ

-105 AVQQILRNSRH
+105 AVQQILGNDRF
-116 VDVIEVDL
+116 VEIIETKL
-124 AADDSLDEAL
+124 TAGENLDNAL
-134 AAAASAER
+134 TTAAAAEQ
-142 ARAIDLA
+142 ARPIDLTD
-149 SGNPARF
+149 GNPARF
-156 VLLSRNEQAVGAVFS
+156 ILLTQEARAVGALFS
-171 LHAVLADAA
+171 LHAILADAA
-180 TLDLLAKD
+180 ALDLLAAG
-188 FLRNIR
+188 FLHNID
-194 GSANVLADVSETA
+194 GHDPADIAETV

-213 WMTGNSAPRSPAL
+213 WMIANGAPRHAAP
-226 ELVDFWFERLTAQEN
+226 ELVDFWFQRLTAQEN
-241 IASLPPQATAGRD
+241 IASLAPQTSAGKNT
-254 IVDEAWFEHL
+254 VDEAWFEHML
-264 VEVPA
+264 EVPV
-269 PEPLAH
+269 
-275 AQSTVET
+275 QSSADT
-282 SRDVLAALSIARRRH
+282 SGDMLAALGIALRRH
-297 TGYDTQRIGLV
+297 SGYGTQRIGLV
-308 TRPATPTIAA
+308 TRPERQKVAA
-318 RSEDVLILTAELNGA
+318 RCEDVLILTPELDGT
-333 MGLEDVRKTFIEE
+333 MTLKDVRNAFVKE
-346 IETAARQSLPFEA
+346 IDTAIRQSLPFEA
-359 LADALLRRDEFFDTT
+359 LADALIRRDESFDTT
-374 RLVKT
+374 GLVKT
-379 LLDVRPPLQFMESA
+379 LLDVRPPLRLLQA
-393 TDGTPIRCLVE
+393 TSNEVALRSPIE

-410 AELVVTVSRVSKDRL
+410 ADLVVTVSRASVGKL
-425 RIGIGFDPQKHHR
+425 RIGIGFDPQKHDR
-438 KQIAPFADDLVIAL
+438 KQIIRFADDLTLTL
-452 ARLGSNPGEAIKHIP
+452 AQLQASPGLQVKHIL
-467 FVSPV
+467 FVSPE

-481 PDIPE
+481 PDAPE
-486 PDDGVPIHEVIS
+486 PDDGTPIHEVIS
-498 AQAIRRPHA
+498 AQARRRPNA

-533 ISMGIGPEKRVAIA
+533 IAMGIGPEKRVAIA
-547 LEKSIDAIVAILA
+547 LEKSIDAIIAILA
-560 VLKSG
+560 VLKAG

-590 LVISRT
+590 LVISRAK
-596 RHIAN
+596 HIAN
-601 LPGDIATPYLNL
+601 LPSDIATPYLNL
-613 DVIDLSSESSDAP
+613 DAIDLSAESADAP
-626 ATAIAPQQLA
+626 ATTIAPQHLA

-662 KATLRIYEMSED
+662 KATLRIYEMSEE

-714 AFAVMKRH
+714 AFAAMKRH

-745 DIPRLRLYSFGG
+745 EIPRLRLYSFGG

-769 ENLKAQMLINGY
+769 ENLKAQLLINGY

-812 GERRIYVL
+812 GDRRIYVL

-862 SLGGRL
+862 TPGGRL

-919 LLLHNEGGRS
+919 ILLHNDGGRS

-960 VPQTIMIIDKL
+960 VPQTIMLIDEL

-991 ELVAPASEKEKTILD
+991 EMALPANDKEKAILD
-1006 AWKAILD
+1006 VWKDVLD

-1025 IGGQSLAAV
+1025 IGGQSLMAV
-1034 RIVSRLKMRLPEWP
+1034 RIVSRLKMRHPEWP
-1048 LSIAD
+1048 LTIAD
-1053 MFNHPTI
+1053 MFNHPTV

-1066 IEGSRDE
+1066 VDGSRDE

-1141 AEAVRKKAKGRPCAF
+1141 AEAVRRQAKGRPCAF

-1224 EDWKRLFAAMDG
+1224 EDWKRLFAAMDE

-1264 HTFWI
+1264 YTFWI
-1269 LVDNA
+1269 LIDNA
-1274 MIFRNYRLAPSDFR
+1274 MIFRNYRLEQSDFR

-1302 NVIDWRRYSPN
+1302 NVIDWRRYSAN

-1319 VNGTNHLSII
+1319 VTGTNHLTII

-1340 RLDHAFAPTIL
+1340 RLDHAFAPAPL
-1351 PAGKN
+1351 SKDAVK
-1356 N
+1356 

>member
-1 MYIITLY
+1 
-8 YVGYALNIFEE
+8 
-19 NGEEMTIHDRNANAV
+19 MTIHDRNATAAN
-34 DDSDHV
+34 DSDLV
-40 AKCSLSPT
+40 AKCSLSPA

-68 LAIAFPPIALAVA
+68 LGFVFPSVSLATA
-81 RKGLAALSRQ
+81 HQSLSSLSRL
-91 HPLITS
+91 HPLVTS

-105 AVQQILRNSRH
+105 AVQQILRHGRQ
-116 VDVIEVDL
+116 VEIVEADL
-124 AADDSLDEAL
+124 PTGDDLDEAL

-142 ARAIDLA
+142 QHPMDL
-149 SGNPARF
+149 SGGNPARF
-156 VLLSRNEQAVGAVFS
+156 TLLSRNGQAMGLLLS
-171 LHAVLADAA
+171 LHAVLADAV
-180 TLDLLAKD
+180 TLDLLATD
-188 FLRNIR
+188 FLRGLHNE
-194 GSANVLADVSETA
+194 ANATLDIAETA
-207 LPDAAS
+207 LPDALAWMAS
-213 WMTGNSAPRSPAL
+213 NGASRNPAP
-226 ELVDFWFERLTAQEN
+226 ELVDFWFQRLTAQEN
-241 IASLPPQATAGRD
+241 IASLIPQISTGKEL
-254 IVDEAWFEHL
+254 VDEAWFEHTL
-264 VEVPA
+264 EIPM
-269 PEPLAH
+269 PRGQ
-275 AQSTVET
+275 AQPTADL
-282 SRDVLAALSIARRRH
+282 SRDILAALGVTLRRH
-297 TGYDTQRIGLV
+297 SGHGTQRIGLV
-308 TRPATPTIAA
+308 TRPETQLIAA
-318 RSEDVLILTAELNGA
+318 RSEDVLILTPELNGA
-333 MGLEDVRKTFIEE
+333 MTLGDVRNTFVEDIQ
-346 IETAARQSLPFEA
+346 AASRQSWPFEA
-359 LADALLRRDEFFDTT
+359 LADALLRRDELFDTT
-374 RLVKT
+374 GLVKT
-379 LLDVRPPLQFMESA
+379 LLDVRPIQRLKNAAEHISSLSLPQS
-393 TDGTPIRCLVE
+393 
-404 PPARRD
+404 RRD
-410 AELVVTVSRVSKDRL
+410 AELVITVSQTSENKL
-425 RIGIGFDPQKHHR
+425 HIGLGSDPQKHDR
-438 KQIAPFADDLVIAL
+438 KQIARFADDLAVAL
-452 ARLGSNPGEAIKHIP
+452 ARLGSHPGEQIKHIP
-467 FVSPV
+467 FVSPA

-481 PDIPE
+481 PDAPE
-486 PDDGVPIHEVIS
+486 PDDGTPIHEVIA
-498 AQAIRRPHA
+498 AQARRRPNA

-533 ISMGIGPEKRVAIA
+533 IAMGVGPEKRVAIA

-590 LVISRT
+590 LVISRAK
-596 RHIAN
+596 HIAN
-601 LPGDIATPYLNL
+601 LPSDIATPFLNL
-613 DVIDLSSESSDAP
+613 DATDISSERSEAP
-626 ATAIAPQQLA
+626 AKAIAPQQLA

-714 AFAVMKRH
+714 AFAQMKRH

-745 DIPRLRLYSFGG
+745 AVPRLRLYSFGG

-769 ENLKAQMLINGY
+769 ENLKAQLLINGY

-812 GERRIYVL
+812 GDRRIYVL

-862 SLGGRL
+862 SQDGRL

-919 LLLHNEGGRS
+919 VLLHNDGGRS

-939 GESLSV
+939 GEALSV
-945 TELRRAAMTA
+945 TEMRRAAMTA

-960 VPQTIMIIDKL
+960 VPQTIMIIDRL

-991 ELVAPASEKEKTILD
+991 EMVAPANDKEKAILD
-1006 AWKAILD
+1006 AWRDILD

-1034 RIVSRLKMRLPEWP
+1034 RIVSRLKMRHPEWP

-1073 TGVDVVYLRRNGDRP
+1073 AGVDVVYLRRNGDRP

-1102 YMRLVDYLGPEQ
+1102 YMRLVDYLGPDQ

-1194 TVGIMPRFEDGIR
+1194 TVGIMPRFEDGVR
-1207 DRTHAAVQSWL
+1207 DRTHAAVQNWL
-1218 ATTPMR
+1218 VTTPMR
-1224 EDWKRLFAAMDG
+1224 EDWERLFAAMNA

-1269 LVDNA
+1269 LIDNG
-1274 MIFRNYRLAPSDFR
+1274 MIFRNYRLEPSDFR

-1319 VNGTNHLSII
+1319 VTGTNHLTII

-1340 RLDHAFAPTIL
+1340 RLDHAFAPTTIL
-1351 PAGKN
+1351 PVGKN

>member
-1 MYIITLY
+1 
-8 YVGYALNIFEE
+8 
-19 NGEEMTIHDRNANAV
+19 MTAHDRNAKAIN
-34 DDSDHV
+34 DSDLV
-40 AKCSLSPT
+40 AKCSLSPA

-58 GNEVIYGRQI
+58 GNELIYGRQI
-68 LAIAFPPIALAVA
+68 LGFAFSPVSLATA
-81 RKGLAALSRQ
+81 RDGLSILSRQ
-91 HPLITS
+91 HPLVTS

-105 AVQQILRNSRH
+105 AVQQSLKNNRN
-116 VDVIEVDL
+116 VDVVEVHL
-124 AADDSLDEAL
+124 AGDDDLDEGMTTAVT
-134 AAAASAER
+134 AER
-142 ARAIDLA
+142 QRSMDLA

-156 VLLSRNEQAVGAVFS
+156 ILLTRSGQAIGIVLSV
-171 LHAVLADAA
+171 HAVLADMA
-180 TLDLLAKD
+180 TLDLLATD
-188 FLRNIR
+188 FLRRIYGNTDIPLD
-194 GSANVLADVSETA
+194 GAQTA
-207 LPDAAS
+207 LPDAIS
-213 WMTGNSAPRSPAL
+213 WMTSNGAPRTPAP
-226 ELVDFWFERLTAQEN
+226 ELVDFWFQRLTAQEN
-241 IASLPPQATAGRD
+241 IASLPPQTSSDRNL
-254 IVDEAWFEHL
+254 VDEAWFEHRL
-264 VEVPA
+264 EVPM
-269 PEPLAH
+269 PRRQ
-275 AQSTVET
+275 AQSTAEI
-282 SRDVLAALSIARRRH
+282 SRAILAALGIALRRH
-297 TGYDTQRIGLV
+297 SGYGTQRIGLV
-308 TRPATPTIAA
+308 TRPETQVIAA
-318 RSEDVLILTAELNGA
+318 RSEDVLILTTELNGT
-333 MGLEDVRKTFIEE
+333 MTLQDVRKTFIEE
-346 IETAARQSLPFEA
+346 IETASRQSLPFEA

-374 RLVKT
+374 GLVKT
-379 LLDVRPPLQFMESA
+379 LLDIRPPLRFMESA
-393 TDGTPIRCLVE
+393 PDIQSLTE
-404 PPARRD
+404 SQSRRD
-410 AELVVTVSRVSKDRL
+410 AELVITVSQTSCDRL
-425 RIGIGFDPQKHHR
+425 HIRFGFDPQKHDR
-438 KQIAPFADDLVIAL
+438 KQIARFADDLAIAL
-452 ARLGSNPGEAIKHIP
+452 VRLDGNPGEEIKHIP
-467 FVSPV
+467 FISPE
-472 ELDRLSAPY
+472 ELERLSAPY
-481 PDIPE
+481 PDAPE
-486 PDDGVPIHEVIS
+486 PDDGVPIHDVIA
-498 AQAIRRPHA
+498 AQARRRPNA
-507 FAVAQGEKSVTHGEL
+507 FAVAQGEKSITHGEL
-522 EAAANRLAHRL
+522 DAAANRLAHRL
-533 ISMGIGPEKRVAIA
+533 IAMGIGPEKRVAIA
-547 LEKSIDAIVAILA
+547 LEKSIDAIIAILA

-576 EARNRHILTAPGLS
+576 ETRNRHILTAPGLS
-590 LVISRT
+590 LVISRAK
-596 RHIAN
+596 HIDN
-601 LPGDIATPYLNL
+601 LPGDIATPFLNL
-613 DVIDLSSESSDAP
+613 DATDLSSESSEAP
-626 ATAIAPQQLA
+626 ERAISPQQLA

-714 AFAVMKRH
+714 AFAQMKRH

-739 YAGENS
+739 YAGENG
-745 DIPRLRLYSFGG
+745 DVPRLRLYSFGG

-769 ENLKAQMLINGY
+769 ENLKAQLLINGY

-812 GERRIYVL
+812 GDRRIYVL

-828 VGVIGEIYIGGSGLA
+828 VGVIGEIHIGGSGLA

-862 SLGGRL
+862 SQDGRL

-919 LLLHNEGGRS
+919 VLLHNEGGRS

-939 GESLSV
+939 GEALGI

-960 VPQTIMIIDKL
+960 VPQTIMLIDKL
-971 PMGPNSKLDRA
+971 PMGPNSKLDRT

-991 ELVAPASEKEKTILD
+991 QLVAPANEKERSILQ
-1006 AWKAILD
+1006 AWKEILD

-1034 RIVSRLKMRLPEWP
+1034 RIVSRLKMRHPEWP

-1066 IEGSRDE
+1066 VEGSRDE

-1194 TVGIMPRFEDGIR
+1194 TVGIMPRFDEGIR

-1218 ATTPMR
+1218 TTTPMR
-1224 EDWKRLFAAMDG
+1224 EDWKRLLAAMDG
-1236 EVYEQFLHHIVKH
+1236 EIYEQFLHHIVKH
-1249 NVKLPTDGPDIGSEE
+1249 NVKLPSDGPDIGSEE

-1269 LVDNA
+1269 LIDNA
-1274 MIFRNYRLAPSDFR
+1274 MIFRNYRMAPSDFR

-1319 VNGTNHLSII
+1319 VNGTNHLTII

-1340 RLDHAFAPTIL
+1340 RLDHAFAPITL
-1351 PAGKN
+1351 PTGEN

>member
-1 MYIITLY
+1 
-8 YVGYALNIFEE
+8 
-19 NGEEMTIHDRNANAV
+19 MTVHDRNTTAANH
-34 DDSDHV
+34 SDYIG
-40 AKCSLSPT
+40 KCSLSPA

-58 GNEVIYGRQI
+58 GNEVVYGRQI
-68 LAIAFPPIALAVA
+68 LAIAFPAISAAASREALAT
-81 RKGLAALSRQ
+81 LSRQ

-97 EFEARAGG
+97 QFEARAGG
-105 AVQQILRNSRH
+105 AIQQILTSEAAVEI
-116 VDVIEVDL
+116 VDAELAIGQDL
-124 AADDSLDEAL
+124 GEAL
-134 AAAASAER
+134 AATASAER
-142 ARAIDLA
+142 VRAVDLTN
-149 SGNPARF
+149 GNPARF
-156 VLLSRNEQAVGAVFS
+156 ILLTQSGQAIGAVFS
-171 LHAVLADAA
+171 LHAILADAA
-180 TLDLLAKD
+180 TLDLLATD
-188 FLRNIR
+188 FLCNIG
-194 GSANVLADVSETA
+194 GSRPMAPASTA
-207 LPDAAS
+207 PSDAVM
-213 WMTGNSAPRSPAL
+213 WMAGNGAPRNPAP
-226 ELVDFWFERLTAQEN
+226 ELIDFWFERLRAQEN
-241 IASLPPQATAGRD
+241 IASLAPQASTGTSIA
-254 IVDEAWFEHL
+254 DEGWFEHVL
-264 VEVPA
+264 EIFA
-269 PEPLAH
+269 PERLIH
-275 AQSTVET
+275 RTSTVEI
-282 SRDVLAALSIARRRH
+282 SRDLLAAVGIVLRRH
-297 TGYDTQRIGLV
+297 SGHDTQRIGLV
-308 TRPATPTIAA
+308 VRPEIQAIAA
-318 RSEDVLILTAELNGA
+318 RSEDVLILTAELDG
-333 MGLEDVRKTFIEE
+333 GTTLEDARHVFAEE
-346 IETAARQSLPFEA
+346 IEIAAQHSLPFEA
-359 LADALLRRDEFFDTT
+359 LADALLRRDELFDTT
-374 RLVKT
+374 GLVKT
-379 LLDVRPPLQFMESA
+379 LLDVRPSLRLLEASPNMAGVHS
-393 TDGTPIRCLVE
+393 PVE
-404 PPARRD
+404 PQARRD
-410 AELVVTVSRVSKDRL
+410 AELVITVSAMLSDTLRL
-425 RIGIGFDPQKHHR
+425 SFGFDPQKYEPG
-438 KQIAPFADDLVIAL
+438 QIGRLADDLAIAL
-452 ARLGSNPGEAIKHIP
+452 ARLGSNPSEQIKHIP
-467 FVSPV
+467 FVSAE

-481 PDIPE
+481 PDRPE
-486 PDDGVPIHEVIS
+486 PDDGTPVHEVIS
-498 AQAIRRPHA
+498 AQARRRPNA

-533 ISMGIGPEKRVAIA
+533 ITLGIGPEKRVAIA
-547 LEKSIDAIVAILA
+547 LEKSIDAIIAILA

-601 LPGDIATPYLNL
+601 LPSDIATPILNL
-613 DVIDLSSESSDAP
+613 DKVDLSAEGSRAP
-626 ATAIAPQQLA
+626 ATAITPEQLA

-662 KATLRIYEMSED
+662 KATLRIYEMSEQ

-699 GGVVLTQDKLATPED
+699 GGVVLTQDRLATPED
-714 AFAVMKRH
+714 AFAMMRLH

-745 DIPRLRLYSFGG
+745 NIPRLRLYSFGG

-769 ENLKAQMLINGY
+769 ENLKAQLLINGY

-799 RFEGTVA
+799 RFEGAVA

-812 GERRIYVL
+812 GDRRIYIL

-828 VGVIGEIYIGGSGLA
+828 VGMIGEIHIGGSGLA
-843 RGYLGQPEL
+843 RGYLGLPEL

-862 SLGGRL
+862 TPGSRL

-883 EFAGRVDHQIKLRG
+883 EFAGRADHQIKLRG

-919 LLLHNEGGRS
+919 VLLHNEGGRS

-939 GESLSV
+939 GEGIGV

-960 VPQTIMIIDKL
+960 VPQTIMLIDRL

-982 ALPAPRIER
+982 ALPAPRMER
-991 ELVAPASEKEKTILD
+991 EMIAPADDKEKAILE
-1006 AWKAILD
+1006 AWKEILD

-1034 RIVSRLKMRLPEWP
+1034 RIVSRLKMRHPDWP

-1053 MFNHPTI
+1053 MFNHPTV

-1066 IEGSRDE
+1066 ISGKRDDA
-1073 TGVDVVYLRRNGDRP
+1073 GVDVVYLRRNGDQP
-1088 VLYCFPGL
+1088 MLYCFPGL

-1102 YMRLVDYLGPEQ
+1102 YMRLVDYLGPDQ

-1141 AEAVRKKAKGRPCAF
+1141 AEAVRRQAKGRPCAF

-1171 QLGNDIDLRMIGMVD
+1171 QIGNDIDLRMIGMVD

-1194 TVGIMPRFEDGIR
+1194 TVGVIPHFEDDVR

-1218 ATTPMR
+1218 VHTPMR
-1224 EDWKRLFAAMDG
+1224 EDWKRLLAAMDA

-1269 LVDNA
+1269 LIDNG
-1274 MIFRNYRLAPSDFR
+1274 MIFRNYRLQRSDFR
-1288 IHAFA
+1288 IHSFA
-1293 AEDSLTRAL
+1293 AEDSLTRSL

-1319 VNGTNHLSII
+1319 VTGTNHLTII

-1340 RLDHAFAPTIL
+1340 RLDQALAPGSL
-1351 PAGKN
+1351 SAGIIK
-1356 N
+1356 

>member
-1 MYIITLY
+1 
-8 YVGYALNIFEE
+8 
-19 NGEEMTIHDRNANAV
+19 MTVHDRNAEVA
-34 DDSDHV
+34 SDLDYL
-40 AKCSLSPT
+40 ARSSLSPA

-58 GNEVIYGRQI
+58 GNEVVYGRQI
-68 LAIAFPPIALAVA
+68 LAVVFPFVLVAVA
-81 RKGLAALSRQ
+81 HEGLSKLSRQ

-105 AVQQILRNSRH
+105 AVQQILRKDRI
-116 VDVIEVDL
+116 VDIVETELPVGGN
-124 AADDSLDEAL
+124 LDEAL
-134 AAAASAER
+134 ATAAAAER
-142 ARAIDLA
+142 ARAMDLTK
-149 SGNPARF
+149 GNPARF
-156 VLLSRNEQAVGAVFS
+156 ILLTQNGHALGALFS
-171 LHAVLADAA
+171 LHAILADAA
-180 TLDLLAKD
+180 TLDLLATD
-188 FLRNIR
+188 FLGNIDRNQP
-194 GSANVLADVSETA
+194 ADIAGTA

-213 WMTGNSAPRSPAL
+213 WMRGNGGSRNLAP
-226 ELVDFWFERLTAQEN
+226 ELVDFWFQRLTAQEN
-241 IASLPPQATAGRD
+241 IASLLPQTSAGKST
-254 IVDEAWFEHL
+254 VDETWFEHVL
-264 VEVPA
+264 EVPV
-269 PEPLAH
+269 
-275 AQSTVET
+275 QSAADI
-282 SRDVLAALSIARRRH
+282 SHDMLAALGIALRRH
-297 TGYDTQRIGLV
+297 SGYGAQRIGLV
-308 TRPATPTIAA
+308 TRPERQAIAA
-318 RSEDVLILTAELNGA
+318 RSEDVLILTAELDGA
-333 MGLEDVRKTFIEE
+333 MTLTDVRDTFAEE
-346 IETAARQSLPFEA
+346 IETVSPQSLPFEA
-359 LADALLRRDEFFDTT
+359 LADALIRRDESFDTT
-374 RLVKT
+374 GLVKT
-379 LLDVRPPLQFMESA
+379 LLDVRPPQRLLQA
-393 TDGTPIRCLVE
+393 TSNGVPLRSPIE
-404 PPARRD
+404 TPARRD
-410 AELVVTVSRVSKDRL
+410 ADLVITASPATAGRL
-425 RIGIGFDPQKHHR
+425 RISIGFDPQKHDR
-438 KQIAPFADDLVIAL
+438 KQIIRFADDLAVAL
-452 ARLGSNPGEAIKHIP
+452 TQLQSDPGLQVKYIP
-467 FVSPV
+467 FVSPE

-481 PDIPE
+481 PDAPE
-486 PDDGVPIHEVIS
+486 PDDGMPIHEVIS
-498 AQAIRRPHA
+498 AQARRRPNA
-507 FAVAQGEKSVTHGEL
+507 FAVAQGERSITHGEL
-522 EAAANRLAHRL
+522 EVAANRLAHRL
-533 ISMGIGPEKRVAIA
+533 ITMGIGPEKRVAIA
-547 LEKSIDAIVAILA
+547 LEKSIDAIIAILA

-590 LVISRT
+590 LVISRAK
-596 RHIAN
+596 HIAN
-601 LPGDIATPYLNL
+601 LPSDIATPYLNL
-613 DVIDLSSESSDAP
+613 DAIVLSAESIDAP
-626 ATAIAPQQLA
+626 ATIIAPQQLA

-662 KATLRIYEMSED
+662 KATLRIYEMSEE

-714 AFAVMKRH
+714 AFAMMKRH
-722 GVNNAS
+722 RVNNAS

-739 YAGENS
+739 YAGENG

-769 ENLKAQMLINGY
+769 ENLKAQLLINGY

-789 PMIWKIPAGT
+789 PMIWKIQAGT

-812 GERRIYVL
+812 GDRRVYVL

-828 VGVIGEIYIGGSGLA
+828 VGVIGEIHIGGSGLA

-862 SLGGRL
+862 SQGGRL
-868 YKSGDLGRWREDGIV
+868 YKSGDLGRWREDGII

-919 LLLHNEGGRS
+919 ILLHNDGGRS

-960 VPQTIMIIDKL
+960 VPQTIMIIDRL

-982 ALPAPRIER
+982 ALPAPRLER
-991 ELVAPASEKEKTILD
+991 EIEAPANDKEKAILD
-1006 AWKAILD
+1006 VWMDILD

-1025 IGGQSLAAV
+1025 IGGQSLMAV
-1034 RIVSRLKMRLPEWP
+1034 RIVSRLKMRHPEWP

-1053 MFNHPTI
+1053 MFNHPTV

-1066 IEGSRDE
+1066 IDGSRDE
-1073 TGVDVVYLRRNGDRP
+1073 TGVDVVYLRRKGDRP

-1120 CYSLTETKTLS
+1120 CYSRTETKALS

-1141 AEAVRKKAKGRPCAF
+1141 AEAVRRQAKGRPCAF

-1171 QLGNDIDLRMIGMVD
+1171 QLGNDIDLCMIGMVD

-1194 TVGIMPRFEDGIR
+1194 TIGIMPRFEGGVR
-1207 DRTHAAVQSWL
+1207 DSTHAQVQKWL
-1218 ATTPMR
+1218 AITPMR
-1224 EDWKRLFAAMDG
+1224 EDWKRLFAAMNE
-1236 EVYEQFLHHIVKH
+1236 EVYEQFLHHVVKH
-1249 NVKLPTDGPDIGSEE
+1249 SVKLPTDGPDIGSEE

-1269 LVDNA
+1269 LIDNA
-1274 MIFRNYRLAPSDFR
+1274 MIFRNYRLEQSDFR

-1319 VNGTNHLSII
+1319 VTGTNHLTII

-1340 RLDHAFAPTIL
+1340 RLDHAFAPAPL
-1351 PAGKN
+1351 SKDAVK
-1356 N
+1356 

>member
-1 MYIITLY
+1 
-8 YVGYALNIFEE
+8 
-19 NGEEMTIHDRNANAV
+19 MTIHDRNARAEN
-34 DDSDHV
+34 DPDYL

-58 GNEVIYGRQI
+58 GNEVVYGRQI
-68 LAIAFPPIALAVA
+68 LGLAFPSVSCAVA
-81 RKGLAALSRQ
+81 RDALSRLSLQ

-105 AVQQILRNSRH
+105 IVEQILKNDRA
-116 VDVIEVDL
+116 VEIIETNLVANDNLDDALRSVASTERGRVMDL
-124 AADDSLDEAL
+124 K
-134 AAAASAER
+134 
-142 ARAIDLA
+142 

-156 VLLSRNEQAVGAVFS
+156 ILLTRNGQATAAVFS
-171 LHAVLADAA
+171 LHAILADGA
-180 TLDLLAKD
+180 TLDLLARD
-188 FLRNIR
+188 FLRNIDGAGLVDR
-194 GSANVLADVSETA
+194 EETA
-207 LPDAAS
+207 LPDAIS
-213 WMTGNSAPRSPAL
+213 WMNDNANPRNPAP
-226 ELVDFWFERLTAQEN
+226 ELVDFWFRRLSAQQN
-241 IASLPPQATAGRD
+241 IASLLPQTTAGD
-254 IVDEAWFEHL
+254 IFGDEAWFEHAL
-264 VEVPA
+264 EVPMPRMAVHA
-269 PEPLAH
+269 PPIAERA
-275 AQSTVET
+275 V
-282 SRDVLAALSIARRRH
+282 DMLAALGIALRRH
-297 TGYDTQRIGLV
+297 SGHDAQRIGLV
-308 TRPATPTIAA
+308 IRPETQRIAA
-318 RSEDVLILTAELNGA
+318 RSEDVLVLTTELDGA
-333 MGLEDVRKTFIEE
+333 MTPADTRTAFVREVD
-346 IETAARQSLPFEA
+346 AAIRQSLPFEA
-359 LADALLRRDEFFDTT
+359 LADALIRRDEFFDTT
-374 RLVKT
+374 GLVKT
-379 LLDVRPPLQFMESA
+379 LLDVRPPSHLQEVIA
-393 TDGTPIRCLVE
+393 TDIAVHFPVQ
-404 PPARRD
+404 PPSRRD
-410 AELVVTVSRVSKDRL
+410 ADLVLTVSPFVEKL
-425 RIGIGFDPQKHHR
+425 RISIGFDPQKHDR
-438 KQIAPFADDLVIAL
+438 KQIIRFADDLAMAISMLSIDSAVQ
-452 ARLGSNPGEAIKHIP
+452 IKHIP
-467 FVSPV
+467 FVSPE

-481 PDIPE
+481 PDVPA
-486 PDDGVPIHEVIS
+486 PDDGTPIHEVIS
-498 AQAIRRPHA
+498 EQAKRRPSA
-507 FAVAQGEKSVTHGEL
+507 FAIAQGKTSITHGEL

-533 ISMGIGPEKRVAIA
+533 IAMGIGPEVRVAIA
-547 LEKSIDAIVAILA
+547 LEKSIDAIIAILA
-560 VLKSG
+560 VLKAG

-596 RHIAN
+596 KHIAN
-601 LPGDIATPYLNL
+601 LPSDIATPFLNL
-613 DVIDLSSESSDAP
+613 DATDVSSESGEAP
-626 ATAIAPQQLA
+626 ATVIAPRQLA
-636 YVIYTSGSTGVPKG
+636 YVIYTSGSTGIPKG

-662 KATLRIYEMSED
+662 KATLRIYEMDEG

-714 AFAVMKRH
+714 AFAMMRRH

-739 YAGENS
+739 YAGENR

-757 EALSQAVFDMIT
+757 EALSQNVFDMIT
-769 ENLKAQMLINGY
+769 ENLKAQLLINGY

-812 GERRIYVL
+812 GDRRIYVL

-843 RGYLGQPEL
+843 RGYLDQPEL
-852 TADRFIPDPF
+852 TADRFISDPF
-862 SLGGRL
+862 SPGGRL

-919 LLLHNEGGRS
+919 VLLHTEGGRS

-939 GESLSV
+939 GEALGA

-960 VPQTIMIIDKL
+960 VPQTIMLIDRL

-982 ALPAPRIER
+982 ALPAPRTQR
-991 ELVAPASEKEKTILD
+991 EMIAPANDREQAILE
-1006 AWKAILD
+1006 AWKEILD

-1034 RIVSRLKMRLPEWP
+1034 RIVSRVKMRHPEWP

-1053 MFNHPTI
+1053 MFNHPTV

-1066 IEGSRDE
+1066 IDGNRDE
-1073 TGVDVVYLRRNGDRP
+1073 AGVDVVYLRRNGDRP

-1141 AEAVRKKAKGRPCAF
+1141 AEAVRRQAKGRPCAF

-1194 TVGIMPRFEDGIR
+1194 TIGIMPRFKDGIR

-1218 ATTPMR
+1218 AVAPMR
-1224 EDWKRLFAAMDG
+1224 EDWERLFAAMNE
-1236 EVYEQFLHHIVKH
+1236 EVYEQFLHHVVKH
-1249 NVKLPTDGPDIGSEE
+1249 NVRLPTDGPDIGSEE
-1264 HTFWI
+1264 HTFWVLI
-1269 LVDNA
+1269 DNA
-1274 MIFRNYRLAPSDFR
+1274 MIFRNYHIAKPSISISSYKLFR
-1288 IHAFA
+1288 
-1293 AEDSLTRAL
+1293 S
-1302 NVIDWRRYSPN
+1302 
-1313 ATASEI
+1313 
-1319 VNGTNHLSII
+1319 
-1329 GKTPFHQRFAR
+1329 
-1340 RLDHAFAPTIL
+1340 
-1351 PAGKN
+1351 
-1356 N
+1356 

>member
-1 MYIITLY
+1 
-8 YVGYALNIFEE
+8 
-19 NGEEMTIHDRNANAV
+19 MTIHDRNAKAANDFAP
-34 DDSDHV
+34 V
-40 AKCSLSPT
+40 AKCSLSPA

-58 GNEVIYGRQI
+58 GNEAVYGRQI
-68 LAIAFPPIALAVA
+68 LGVTFPPVALATA
-81 RKGLAALSRQ
+81 REALALLSRR
-91 HPLITS
+91 HPLVTTR
-97 EFEARAGG
+97 FEARAGG
-105 AVQQILRNSRH
+105 AVQQVRTSGEAVAVLEVAGAGDPDRVLSEAAAAERNRP
-116 VDVIEVDL
+116 VDL
-124 AADDSLDEAL
+124 AG
-134 AAAASAER
+134 
-142 ARAIDLA
+142 
-149 SGNPARF
+149 GNPARF
-156 VLLSRNEQAVGAVFS
+156 ILATENGLAVGAVFS
-171 LHAVLADAA
+171 LHAVLADTA
-180 TLDLLAKD
+180 TLDLLATD
-188 FLRNIR
+188 FLRFL
-194 GSANVLADVSETA
+194 GGEA
-207 LPDAAS
+207 PAATDGGAVAG
-213 WMTGNSAPRSPAL
+213 WMARNGASRVPAQA
-226 ELVDFWFERLTAQEN
+226 LVDFWFQRLTAQDSV
-241 IASLPPQATAGRD
+241 AVLAPQAATGQDRLEETWA
-254 IVDEAWFEHL
+254 EHL
-264 VEVPA
+264 LVLPVSRE
-269 PEPLAH
+269 
-275 AQSTVET
+275 QSIDET
-282 SRDVLAALSIARRRH
+282 TRRVLGALGIALRRH
-297 TGYDTQRIGLV
+297 SGYGAQRIGLV
-308 TRPATPTIAA
+308 TRPSAPAVAA
-318 RSEDVLILTAELNGA
+318 RSEDVLILTAALGGDMTLADARAAFE
-333 MGLEDVRKTFIEE
+333 TE
-346 IETAARQSLPFEA
+346 ILTAAARSVPFEA
-359 LADALLRRDEFFDTT
+359 LADALLRRDEAFDTT
-374 RLVKT
+374 SLART
-379 LLDVRPPLQFMESA
+379 LLDVRPPFRFAGM
-393 TDGTPIRCLVE
+393 DGVRTIAE

-410 AELVVTVSRVSKDRL
+410 AELVVTVRRLSDETLGVSF
-425 RIGIGFDPQKHHR
+425 GFDPQKLDR
-438 KQIAPFADDLVIAL
+438 KPVARFADDLAIAL
-452 ARLGSNPGEAIKHIP
+452 ARLASHPDEPIKCIP
-467 FVSPV
+467 FVSRE

-481 PDIPE
+481 PDTPA
-486 PDDGVPIHEVIS
+486 PDDGTPIHEVIS
-498 AQAIRRPHA
+498 AEARRRPHA
-507 FAVAQGEKSVTHGEL
+507 FAVAQGERSVTHGEL
-522 EAAANRLAHRL
+522 ETAANRLAHRL
-533 ISMGIGPEKRVAIA
+533 IALGIGPERRVAVA

-601 LPGDIATPYLNL
+601 LPGDIGTPMLNL
-613 DVIDLSSESSDAP
+613 DATDLSGEAETAP
-626 ATAIAPQQLA
+626 ATVIAPDQLA

-662 KATLRIYEMSED
+662 KATLRIYEMSEE

-699 GGVVLTQDKLATPED
+699 GGVVLAPDRLATPED
-714 AFAVMKRH
+714 AFAMMVRH

-739 YAGENS
+739 YAGEN

-769 ENLKAQMLINGY
+769 ENLQAKLLINGY

-799 RFEGTVA
+799 RFEGAVA

-812 GERRIYVL
+812 GDRRIYVL
-820 DADLAPVP
+820 DPDLAPVP
-828 VGVIGEIYIGGSGLA
+828 VGVIGEIYIGGSGIA

-862 SLGGRL
+862 SGTGRL

-907 VLRSDQRVAEAV
+907 VLRSDRRVAEAV
-919 LLLHNEGGRS
+919 VLLHSEGGRS
-929 SLVAYVVPRE
+929 FLVAYVVPCE
-939 GESLSV
+939 GEALSA
-945 TELRRAAMTA
+945 TDLRRVAVAA

-960 VPQTIMIIDKL
+960 VPQTIMLIDAL

-991 ELVAPASEKEKTILD
+991 ALVSPATDKET
-1006 AWKAILD
+1006 AIREVWQDVLD
-1013 IGDIGVTENFFD
+1013 IGEIGVTENFFD

-1034 RIVSRLKMRLPEWP
+1034 RIVSRLKMRHPEWP

-1066 IEGSRDE
+1066 VEGGRDE
-1073 TGVDVVYLRRNGDRP
+1073 AGVDVVYLRRNGEKP

-1102 YMRLVDYLGPEQ
+1102 YMRLVDYLGPDQ

-1141 AEAVRKKAKGRPCAF
+1141 AEAVRRQAQGRPCAF

-1171 QLGNDIDLRMIGMVD
+1171 QLGTDIDLRMIGMVD

-1194 TVGIMPRFEDGIR
+1194 TLGVMPRFAENVR
-1207 DRTHAAVQSWL
+1207 ERTNAAVKQWL
-1218 ATTPMR
+1218 MTTPMR
-1224 EDWKRLFAAMDG
+1224 EDWKRLFAAMDA
-1236 EVYEQFLHHIVKH
+1236 EVYEQFLSHIVKN
-1249 NVKLPTDGPDIGSEE
+1249 NVTLPTDGPDIGSEE

-1269 LVDNA
+1269 LIDNA

-1319 VNGTNHLSII
+1319 VTGTNHLTII

-1340 RLDHAFAPTIL
+1340 RLDQAFSASVL
-1351 PAGKN
+1351 
-1356 N
+1356 

>member
-1 MYIITLY
+1 
-8 YVGYALNIFEE
+8 
-19 NGEEMTIHDRNANAV
+19 MTIHDRNAKAAN
-34 DDSDHV
+34 DSDYL
-40 AKCSLSPT
+40 AKCSLSPA

-58 GNEVIYGRQI
+58 GNEVVYGRQI
-68 LAIAFPPIALAVA
+68 LAVVFPSVS
-81 RKGLAALSRQ
+81 LAAAREGLSKLSRQ

-105 AVQQILRNSRH
+105 AVQQILRHDRF
-116 VDVIEVDL
+116 VDIIETTLGTGDN
-124 AADDSLDEAL
+124 LDEAL
-134 AAAASAER
+134 TAAASAER
-142 ARAIDLA
+142 ARPIDLTD
-149 SGNPARF
+149 GNPARF
-156 VLLSRNEQAVGAVFS
+156 ILLTQNGQALGAVFS
-171 LHAVLADAA
+171 LHAILADAT
-180 TLDLLAKD
+180 TLDLLATD
-188 FLRNIR
+188 FLRNI
-194 GSANVLADVSETA
+194 GGQEAVDVAETA

-213 WMTGNSAPRSPAL
+213 WMSGNGAPRNPAP
-226 ELVDFWFERLTAQEN
+226 ELVDFWFQRLTSQEN
-241 IASLPPQATAGRD
+241 IASLLPQTSAGKN
-254 IVDEAWFEHL
+254 IADEAWFEH
-264 VEVPA
+264 VFEA
-269 PEPLAH
+269 PMQP
-275 AQSTVET
+275 TVDI
-282 SRDVLAALSIARRRH
+282 SCNMLAALGITLRRH
-297 TGYDTQRIGLV
+297 SGCGTQRIGLV
-308 TRPATPTIAA
+308 TRPEKQKIAA
-318 RSEDVLILTAELNGA
+318 RSEDVLLLTADLDGA
-333 MGLEDVRKTFIEE
+333 MTLREVRDAFVEE
-346 IETAARQSLPFEA
+346 IDMATRQSLPFEA
-359 LADALLRRDEFFDTT
+359 LADALIRRDEFFDTT
-374 RLVKT
+374 GLVKT
-379 LLDVRPPLQFMESA
+379 LLDVRPPSRLLQAASDEVTLRSPV
-393 TDGTPIRCLVE
+393 TPQ
-404 PPARRD
+404 ARRD
-410 AELVVTVSRVSKDRL
+410 ADLVITVSPASADKL
-425 RIGIGFDPQKHHR
+425 RISIGFDPQKHDG
-438 KQIAPFADDLVIAL
+438 KQIIRFAGDLAIAL
-452 ARLGSNPGEAIKHIP
+452 GQLNANPGAQVKHIP
-467 FVSPV
+467 FVSPE

-481 PDIPE
+481 PDAQE
-486 PDDGVPIHEVIS
+486 PDDSTPIHEVIS
-498 AQAIRRPHA
+498 AQARRRPNA

-522 EAAANRLAHRL
+522 ELAANRLAHHL
-533 ISMGIGPEKRVAIA
+533 IARGIGPEKRVAIA
-547 LEKSIDAIVAILA
+547 LEKSIDAIIAILA
-560 VLKSG
+560 VLKAG

-576 EARNRHILTAPGLS
+576 ETRNRHILTAPGLS
-590 LVISRT
+590 LVISRAK
-596 RHIAN
+596 HIAN
-601 LPGDIATPYLNL
+601 LPGDIATPFLNL
-613 DVIDLSSESSDAP
+613 DTIDLSTESSEAP
-626 ATAIAPQQLA
+626 ATEIAPRQLA

-714 AFAVMKRH
+714 AFAMMQRH

-769 ENLKAQMLINGY
+769 ENLKAQLLINGY

-812 GERRIYVL
+812 GDRRIYVL

-828 VGVIGEIYIGGSGLA
+828 VGVIGEIHIGGSGLA

-862 SLGGRL
+862 SQGGRL

-919 LLLHNEGGRS
+919 ILLHNDGGRS

-960 VPQTIMIIDKL
+960 VPQTIMLIDRL

-991 ELVAPASEKEKTILD
+991 DMALPANDKEKAILD
-1006 AWKAILD
+1006 IWKDTLD

-1025 IGGQSLAAV
+1025 IGGQSLMAV
-1034 RIVSRLKMRLPEWP
+1034 RIVSRLKMRHPEWP

-1053 MFNHPTI
+1053 MFNHPTV

-1066 IEGSRDE
+1066 IDGSRDE
-1073 TGVDVVYLRRNGDRP
+1073 TGVDMVYLRRNGDRP

-1102 YMRLVDYLGPEQ
+1102 YMRLVDYLGPQQ

-1141 AEAVRKKAKGRPCAF
+1141 AEAVRRQANGRPCAF

-1194 TVGIMPRFEDGIR
+1194 TIGIMPRFEDGIR

-1224 EDWKRLFAAMDG
+1224 EDWKRLFGAMDE
-1236 EVYEQFLHHIVKH
+1236 EVYEQFLHHVVKH

-1269 LVDNA
+1269 LIDNA
-1274 MIFRNYRLAPSDFR
+1274 MIFRNYRLEQSDFR

-1302 NVIDWRRYSPN
+1302 NVIDWRRYSAN

-1319 VNGTNHLSII
+1319 VTGTNHLTII

-1340 RLDHAFAPTIL
+1340 RLDHAFAPGSL
-1351 PAGKN
+1351 PAGIVK
-1356 N
+1356 